1 MAISN
6 NPNGT
11 NSVAANFLPNFYKTD
26 SNKKFLQATV
36 DQIVQPGAVK
46 KINGF
51 IGRKTAKAAVGDD
64 VYIEAPT
71 DQRQDYQLEPSFTVK
86 DALGNP
92 TFFKDYQDYINQIN
106 VFGGNTTNHA
116 RLNAQEF
123 YSWDP
128 HIDWD
133 KFVNFQSYYWLPYGP
148 DTITIFG
155 QQKAITS
162 TYTVEL
168 QTEGSDYQYLFT
180 PNGLTPNPVLT
191 LYRGQTYVF
200 DITSPGNP
208 FSIKVNRNIGKFDRY
223 TSGVTG
229 AGVVDGRITFEI
241 PLNAPSTLYYQSETD
256 RNLGG
261 VIKILDI
268 TEDTYIDVA
277 ADLLGKKSYT
287 LSNGTRL
294 SNGMKVSF
302 GGNVTPAEYE
312 TGEYYVE
319 GVGSAIKLINKNI
332 LEIVTTYT
340 ATEAVYF
347 DSIPFDSQ
355 PFGDSSNFASTKDY
369 ITINRASR
377 DHNPWSRYN
386 RWFHKDTIES
396 VAAYLGNTI
405 TLDQASRAVRPIIE
419 FNADLKLF
427 NFGTLAVSDVDV
439 IDTFTKDA
447 FSTIEG
453 SRGYNVDGVPLAQGQ
468 LVLFT
473 ADTDRLV
480 KNNIYRVTFTNILGY
495 RQIHLEPVTQPAL
508 NNVVLIRQGK
518 KNQGQMY
525 WYNGTTW
532 KLSQQKTNTN
542 QAPLFDI
549 VDNNKISY
557 GDTATYPGTNFIGT
571 SIFSYKIA
579 STGVVDT
586 SLGFRL
592 TYKNINNIGDI
603 VFNFT
608 LATDSFQYKLST
620 TTALKTVLIKTGYL
634 ISQDYAGNPVYQNG
648 WQRSVVSTAQAGVRV
663 YKNSNL
669 VNNFP
674 IDIFDNVNDLSDLLV
689 KVYVNGIRLDSSY
702 WAVVNTPVYKQ
713 IKLTTAINLSDIL
726 TIKVYANQPI
736 NDRGYY
742 EIPINLQNNPM
753 NDEIGDFTLGE
764 VSDHVGSIID
774 NIPEWLEVSEES
786 SATRTIG
793 DQTFD
798 PDHENIRDLGNITP
812 YGTKFVQHSGPA
824 SLSIYHTT
832 SEINNIVRAI
842 EKNREDYSNFKKN
855 FINIATQL
863 GIDSN
868 PVNQVDMILNR
879 INKDKPKTFPYYFS
893 DMVPYGSF
901 VQTVLTVVDHR
912 IKSYPLTNVFS
923 LGKLS
928 NQAVGVYLN
937 GFDTGTQLLY
947 GRDYTFD
954 QQGFVVLTDT
964 VPLQN
969 NNTITIRE
977 YDDTDG
983 SFVPETPSKLGIW
996 PKYEPSI
1003 YLDTSLVTPV
1013 RMIQGHDGSQV
1024 AAYNDYRDAI
1034 ILELEKRIYNNIKV
1048 EYNTSIYDIAD
1059 TIPSYNRTNAYSIN
1073 EFNNVLAPSFYKWAT
1088 LVDKDFTKPLK
1099 YDLNNSFTYNYA
1111 GHSAPNGSTVPGY
1124 WRGVYRWLLDTDRP
1138 HICPWEMLG
1147 FTEQPS
1153 WWIEVYGPAPYSRD
1167 NRVMWQDIADGVVR
1181 APGAPAITLTKYVK
1195 TFLMNHIPVD
1205 ETGNLLSP
1213 LASGLARGTVTQ
1225 QTANDFVFG
1234 DVGPVE
1240 AAWRRS
1246 SHFPFSTIL
1255 ASMILTPANTFG
1267 VLLDRSRIIRNLAGQ
1282 LVYSD
1287 TNLRIKP
1294 SNIKLPNITSSSNRI
1309 QTAGVINYLT
1319 NYILSDNLKSYTDY
1333 QYDLTNLAP
1342 QISYRVGG
1350 FTSKQKFNLLLDSK
1364 TYASSNVVFI
1374 PQDDYNIILNSSS
1387 PVKKIVYSGVIITK
1401 VVSGYE
1407 VKGYSQTQPFFK
1419 YYQYTQSGVTLNVGG
1434 ISEKFN
1440 TWTELRE
1447 YAVGTIVKL
1456 AQQYYRVLV
1465 NHTTTTTF
1473 EPKYYQALSKL
1484 PIIGGRDATFRKLW
1498 DRTNNLIAP
1507 YGTTFTSVQE
1517 VVDFLLGYGEYLKDQ
1532 GFVFD
1537 EFNKNLGAVTNWETS
1552 AKEFMFWTT
1561 QNWSSGADKWTDW
1574 RPNVVIP
1581 FNSIIK
1587 YNGDYYRSVRNV
1599 EASSSFDATSFIKL
1613 DNLST
1618 IGSGVISLSP
1628 SADKITFNTTLAVV
1642 DDIGNPFNGYEIFKV
1657 DGTPLEKSYINSFRS
1672 DNAVSYSSTTNDGI
1686 YGASFYLVQK
1696 EQVLLLNNSTMFN
1709 DTIYSP
1715 ASGYRQER
1723 ITVAGY
1729 VSVGWTGGFDAP
1741 GFIFDEAVITE
1752 WQPWKDYNIG
1762 ELVKFGQFYL
1772 QASPVGNFVPG
1783 AELLDQTQWLK
1794 LANKPS
1800 PKLIPNWT
1808 YKAAQFTDFYSL
1820 DSDNFDATQQQ
1831 MAQHLIGYQKRSYLD
1846 NIIKDDVS
1854 EFKFYQGMIREKGTQ
1869 NSLNKLF
1876 DVLSADGKESL
1887 TFKEEWAIRLGQYGA
1902 SGAFENIEFIL
1913 DEGQFKINPQGF
1925 YLVSQPDPNAL
1936 DYIIRQ
1942 TSNNVYLKPLGYTS
1956 TPWPVLTNYQPY
1968 LRSAGYVR
1976 ASEVFVSL
1984 KTISDIVNY
1993 DVTNF
1998 NNGSYVS
2005 CAFEGTSWNVYRFT
2019 DIDFKVTDITYD
2031 SNVLTITLVDFVGL
2045 PVGTWIGI
2053 SQTTNINGFYKITSV
2068 TLNSFTVSATP
2079 ANWETFAEQS
2089 TVIIYA
2095 LLSQRTASIDNI
2107 DDIIPRKLATG
2118 EILWTDNSGDGTW
2131 ATWTYDPVYSQVRF
2145 FNSTPA
2151 TGLNYGRS
2159 VAINAAGN
2167 ILGASTANGE
2177 IVTWDKASVNTPWIQ
2192 RQLLTKPLVTNQMTL
2207 PSQYATVM
2215 AFSNDGTWLATSSPT
2230 VGYAHTRYRSTYDLN
2245 TSNYIT
2251 GDIVSTV
2258 EDTTLYQNYINDLE
2272 ILKIYFQGANYTGPG
2287 YPASA
2292 YSYDILVSQSQG
2304 GASIPSGWI
2313 PAAKAL
2319 QDSYKSWQAELTN
2332 IYFYKALRTVPTN
2345 TAPPIGQ
2352 TSNLYWASVPYIP
2365 VDESGTA
2372 SGLPAQGVVHLYKK
2386 DSDNIYT
2393 LVDSFVSPNPQPNE
2407 LFGSSIRFFS
2417 GVPFGSTNSNFTD
2430 QIIVGA
2436 PGSNS
2441 VYKFAYGSVG
2451 EATSAFN
2458 PVGTVG
2464 GIIAV
2469 TSTVGILP
2477 GMTVTGTGFTG
2488 GQTVTTVLSSTK
2500 LELTGSP
2507 NSTPSGILTFSITG
2521 WFFNSVNYADYY
2533 AQQLAFNFGAN
2544 IVVSGDAKSAYAI
2557 TSAGGVVGKITIITS
2572 TGYQVL
2578 SGTKSTFGTSIALS
2592 NDGTYLVVSD
2602 PLASGTSVNQGAVY
2616 VYKRT
2621 NSSYTLYQTIVNH
2634 SPENSGFFG
2643 SKVAFMSDRTL
2654 VVYSSSGDTLNE
2666 MTFDQTETTFDKKS
2680 TTFITRQIDSG
2691 KVDIYDNYS
2700 SKWVFSETLTT
2711 TNTLNDGYGT
2721 GFAVGLNHIIVG
2733 APTTIDQTLS
2743 SGAVYDYYK
2752 LPNKYTWT
2760 KTHTEIV
2767 KPDVTKIKKAF
2778 LYNRTTGELVKH
2790 LDVIDPLQGKIAGPA
2805 AEEITF
2811 SSFYDPAEYT
2821 IGDDTVIVNA
2831 DNSWTT
2837 KQVGKLWWDLR
2848 TTKFIDPYDGEV
2860 VYRTS
2865 NWNTL
2870 ATGATVDVYEWVSSV
2885 YKPADWDNLAD
2896 TEAGLAKNISGLSLY
2911 GNTAYSISQTYDTTS
2926 QSYRSIYYFWV
2937 KNKTIVPNVTGRY
2950 ISAAEV
2956 ASLIANPRGQGYEY
2970 LSLTGINSFNLTNV
2984 KSMLTSDSIVLS
2996 IEYWTT
3002 DKTDRNVHSHWKII
3016 SDEKTTVIPTT
3027 IEQKWFDSLCGRD
3040 SNGLPVPD
3048 LKQPIKLR
3056 YGIENR
3062 PRQSMFVNRFE
3073 ALKQFIEQVN
3083 ITLAKNQIVQSKNL
3097 TNLEKYDAYPDYV
3110 TLVDGTK
3117 ILPSGLYDTAID
3129 TDAELPYVGVG
3140 AFKRPNLTP
3149 IIVDG
3154 RITGITI
3161 NSAGIGYLYPPF
3173 ISIVGSGTGAVI
3185 RATINT
3191 LGQITGATISSAGEG
3206 YDTNTV
3212 AVVRDYSVLVYSDS
3226 QSNSMWAIYS
3236 YDPTGKV
3243 WSRIK
3248 SKTYDVRDYWEY
3260 TDWYATGY
3268 NQFSAADYG
3277 VDTFD
3282 QLNYVNPSIG
3292 QLVLVRTSST
3302 NGWQLLYRYAVS
3314 ASIDWTQSYRVV
3326 GVQKGTI
3333 QFKSSFYQF
3342 FDTSIGYDDS
3352 TFDGAVFDGEAVN
3365 ELRFVLI
3372 ALKNDILT
3380 DDLKQ
3385 QYIDLFFTSV
3395 RYALSE
3401 QVYIDWIFKTSFV
3414 KAQHNLGELRQPVTY
3429 QIDNLSNFQEYVSEV
3444 KPYRT
3449 KVREY
3454 ISAYSKI
3461 DDSRTMVSDFDL
3473 PTVYDNNK
3481 IVNVNTWITNGK
3493 IQADNAAIQTYPWK
3507 NWLDN
3512 VGFIVTEL
3520 RLVNGGDGYITEP
3533 VVKITSDSGS
3543 GATARAFFANGKV
3556 NRIVLLTNGSKY
3568 LSAPT
3573 VTLNGG
3579 LSATGTA
3586 ARVVAVIGNSVE
3598 ANMPH
3603 GVVRSSLVK
3612 IKFDRL
3618 TQSYY
3623 ITQLQQTETF
3633 AGSGSKLQFNLT
3645 WAPDIK
3651 IGNSTVTIT
3660 SPGQTS
3666 EILVLR
3672 DLYTLAVKKSTKKGY
3687 TSYSGTITFATAPA
3701 NLSTIKVT
3709 YIKDWDLL
3717 NAADRTQFYYDP
3729 ITGQIGNDLSQLMSG
3744 VDYGGVTING
3754 LGFDVAAGWGALP
3767 YYTDK
3772 WDTFDATYS
3781 DYIVTVAAGV
3791 QSFTLPYTPS
3801 ASTILNVYHVR
3812 TNTLTYTSNGLD
3824 VKYSYT
3830 VSNRTP
3836 TITASTTQTALAP
3849 VTLSGTAGTRLLRVN
3864 STTNISVGDTVTC
3877 SAIAAFSLNTTVTSI
3892 NSGTNT
3898 VTLSQILYLN
3908 VPTSS
3913 SIIFTRTLV
3922 QPTDFSIFSNGNVT
3936 LAIPLLN
3943 GIQLNIITESEPM
3956 RLDDPN
3962 YGTVNQINTNAI
3974 MSSITASGSTA
3985 TFTIPNTFTVL
3996 AGDKFIWRQSTSDGS
4011 IKPQDTDYDTAL
4023 TGGNLAYSTA
4033 TGLSA
4038 DDILVDGDGL
4048 VTPTTSPAPE
4058 EVVPGQVVDAVAIK
4072 VFDQPIVGSANIK
4085 VDNYLANGSNNSF
4098 AITQTP
4104 SSPRAVVVKVGST
4117 IKQYTTDYTVD
4128 YKNKQ
4133 VNFTSAPAA
4142 NSTVSIFSLGFS
4154 GDNILDI
4161 DYFIANGATL
4171 EFITKAPWLDS
4182 VTSLIYLNGVAISP
4196 KLFKTDNTYVSANRI
4211 GIQFS
4216 IPPAVGSVINYIIV
4230 SGNQQTFAITKTELV
4245 PTNGSST
4252 YALQYPIGDALPLE
4266 TNIIVRVNQSILTG
4280 PNNSYFTIANSKLDY
4295 TIDPTV
4301 FLPYSVAIGDI
4312 RILANGKLL
4321 TIGSDYIIN
4330 LSGITV
4336 SINQTVYD
4344 KYLGKQ
4350 LIVSIVSDQQYTYN
4364 PVAGTITFKEVYD
4377 NTNVV
4382 EVISSY
4388 KHDVLD
4394 IQRTD
4399 INVSSSLALTPDTVT
4414 YFYYKSITGGIL
4426 SLDRSIIND
4435 SYVWVVKNG
4444 TLLTPAIDYKLNDDR
4459 VSITLAS
4466 NNSLSDKITLITY
4479 GSNVLT
4485 NGIAY
4490 MQFKD
4495 MLNRV
4500 HFKRLNRNKETYL
4513 VTALRYNDATI
4524 TVADASSF
4532 DLPNTANNKPGIIEI
4547 RGERIEFF
4555 AINGNVL
4562 SKLRRGTLG
4571 TGTPTVHNT
4580 GSWVQEIGASETIPY
4595 VENTVTEQII
4605 SDGTNTVNL
4614 NIITPTKASTTWS
4627 YSTGYVSS
4635 IPAGY
4640 GQSND
4645 IDVFVGGYDTSS
4657 VWAPKTLYAVGI
4669 IVTIGSYTYQCKTA
4683 HTSSAVF
4690 TTDTAKWTFFIGNI
4704 RLKKK
4709 PYMVHNINQ
4718 APDSPEGDIQLDA
4731 DFAVNGS
4738 LKQVRLTNRLAIGTQ
4753 VTVVKRQGIAWDST
4767 VNILNDST
4775 DVAKFLKSVPGTWYK
4790 DFKQ

>member
-1 MAISN
+1 MAVSN

-11 NSVAANFLPNFYKTD
+11 NSVAVNFLPNFYKTEA
-26 SNKKFLQATV
+26 NKKFLQATV

-51 IGRKTAKAAVGDD
+51 IGRKTAKAAVGND
-64 VYIEAPT
+64 VYIDAPT
-71 DQRQDYQLEPSFTVK
+71 AQRQNYQLEPSFTVK
-86 DALGNP
+86 DTLGNP

-106 VFGGNTTNHA
+106 VFGGNTANHA
-116 RLNAQEF
+116 RLNEQEF

-133 KFVNFQSYYWLPYGP
+133 KFVNFQNYYWLPYGP
-148 DTITIFG
+148 DTIKIFG

-162 TYTVEL
+162 TYTVQL

-200 DITSPGNP
+200 EITSPGNP

-223 TSGVTG
+223 TDGVTG
-229 AGVVDGRITFEI
+229 GGVVDGKITFEI
-241 PLNAPSTLYYQSETD
+241 PSNAPSILYYQSETD

-268 TEDTYIDVA
+268 KEDTYIDVES
-277 ADLLGKKSYT
+277 DLLGKKTYT
-287 LSNGTRL
+287 LTNGIPL

-302 GGNVTPAEYE
+302 GGNVSPAKYA

-319 GVGSAIKLINKNI
+319 GVGSSIKLINKNI
-332 LEIVTTYT
+332 LEVVTTYT
-340 ATEAVYF
+340 VTEAVYF

-355 PFGDSSNFASTKDY
+355 PFSDSSNFASTKDY
-369 ITINRASR
+369 LTINRASR

-386 RWFHKDTIES
+386 RWFHKDMIES
-396 VAAYLGNTI
+396 VAAYLGQTI
-405 TLDQASRAVRPIIE
+405 TLDQAARAVRPIIE

-427 NFGTLAVSDVDV
+427 NFGTHAVDDVDV
-439 IDTFTKDA
+439 IDTFTKDV

-453 SRGYNVDGVPLAQGQ
+453 SRGYNIDGVSLVDGQ
-468 LVLFT
+468 LILFT

-495 RQIHLEPVTQPAL
+495 RQIHLELVTQPTL
-508 NNVVLIRQGK
+508 NNAVLVKQGK

-525 WYNGTTW
+525 WYNGATW
-532 KLSQQKTNTN
+532 KLSQQKTTTN

-549 VDNNKISY
+549 VDKNKISY
-557 GDTATYPGTNFIGT
+557 GDTDTYPGTNFIGT
-571 SIFSYKIA
+571 SIFGYKTASIGIA
-579 STGVVDT
+579 DPN
-586 SLGFRL
+586 LGFKL

-608 LATDSFQYKLST
+608 LATDTFQYKLST
-620 TTALKTVLIKTGYL
+620 TTALKTVLIKVGYL
-634 ISQDYAGNPVYQNG
+634 ITQDYAGNLVYQNG
-648 WQRSVVSTAQAGVRV
+648 WQKSLVAIAQAGVRI

-674 IDIFDNVNDLSDLLV
+674 IDIFDDIDNLSDLV
-689 KVYVNGIRLDSSY
+689 VRVYVNGIRLDSGKWSL
-702 WAVVNTPVYKQ
+702 VNKPVFKQ
-713 IKLTTAINLSDIL
+713 VKLTTDIAITDIL
-726 TIKVYANQPI
+726 TIKTFARQPI
-736 NDRGYY
+736 NSNGYY
-742 EIPINLQNNPM
+742 EIPVNLHNNPM

-764 VSDHVGSIID
+764 VIDHVGSI
-774 NIPEWLEVSEES
+774 V
-786 SATRTIG
+786 
-793 DQTFD
+793 
-798 PDHENIRDLGNITP
+798 ENLTVFSGIYPGASNLRDLGNITP

-855 FINIATQL
+855 FVSIATQL
-863 GIDSN
+863 GVDSN
-868 PVNQVDMILNR
+868 PVDQVDMILNR
-879 INKDKPKTFPYYFS
+879 INKDKPTTFPYYFS

-901 VQTVLTVVDHR
+901 VETVLTVVDYR
-912 IKSYPLTNVFS
+912 IKTYPLTTVFS
-923 LGKLS
+923 LDTLS

-937 GFDTGTQLLY
+937 GFATGLQLLY
-947 GRDYTFD
+947 GKDYTFN
-954 QQGFVVLTDT
+954 QQGFIVLTDL
-964 VPLQN
+964 VPLKN
-969 NNTITIRE
+969 NDTITIRE
-977 YDDTDG
+977 YDNTDG
-983 SFVPETPSKLGIW
+983 SFVPETPTKLGIW
-996 PKYEPSI
+996 PKYEPKI
-1003 YLDTSLVTPV
+1003 YLDTSFVTPTM
-1013 RMIQGHDGSQV
+1013 MIQGHDGSQV

-1034 ILELEKRIYNNIKV
+1034 LLELEKRIYNNIKV
-1048 EYNTSIYDIAD
+1048 KYDTSIYDIAD
-1059 TIPSYNRTNAYSIN
+1059 IIPSYNRTNAYGIN

-1088 LVDKDFTKPLK
+1088 LVDKDFTKPLN

-1111 GHSAPNGSTVPGY
+1111 GHSAPNGTTVPGY
-1124 WRGVYRWLLDTDRP
+1124 WRGIYRWLLDTDRP

-1147 FTEQPS
+1147 FTEQPT
-1153 WWIEVYGPAPYSRD
+1153 WWTSVYGPAPYSRD
-1167 NRVMWQDIADGVVR
+1167 NQVMWKDIADGMVR
-1181 APGAPAITLTKYVK
+1181 QPGVPVITLTKYVK
-1195 TFLMNHIPVD
+1195 PFLTDHIPVD
-1205 ETGNLLSP
+1205 DTGKLLSP
-1213 LASGLARGTVTQ
+1213 LISGLARGTVTQ
-1225 QTANDFVFG
+1225 QTNSDFVFG

-1240 AAWRRS
+1240 SAWRKS
-1246 SHFPFSTIL
+1246 SHYPFSIIL
-1255 ASMILTPANTFG
+1255 TSMLLTPAKTFG
-1267 VLLDRSRIIRNLAGQ
+1267 LLLDRSRIVRNLAGQ

-1294 SNIKLPNITSSSNRI
+1294 SAIVLPNVTASENRI
-1309 QTAGVINYLT
+1309 QTAGIINYLI
-1319 NYILSDNLKSYTDY
+1319 NYILSDNLKSYTAY

-1350 FTSKQKFNLLLDSK
+1350 FTSKQKFNLLLDSR
-1364 TYASSNVVFI
+1364 TYASENVVFI

-1387 PVKKIVYSGVIITK
+1387 PVKKIVYSGVIVTK
-1401 VVSGYE
+1401 VESGYE
-1407 VKGYSQTQPFFK
+1407 IKGYSQTQPFFK
-1419 YYQYTQSGVTLNVGG
+1419 YYQYTQSGVTINVGG

-1440 TWTELRE
+1440 TWTALHD

-1465 NHTTTTTF
+1465 NHTTTTVF
-1473 EPKYYQALSKL
+1473 ESKYYQSLSSL
-1484 PIIGGRDATFRKLW
+1484 PITGGRDATFRKLW
-1498 DRTNNLIAP
+1498 DRTKELVAP

-1537 EFNKNLGAVTNWETS
+1537 EFNKNLGTVTNWETS

-1561 QNWSSGADKWTDW
+1561 QNWSSGTDKWTDW
-1574 RPNVVIP
+1574 RPNVAVP
-1581 FNSIIK
+1581 FNLIVK

-1599 EASSSFDATSFIKL
+1599 EASSTFDLTNFIKL

-1618 IGSGVISLSP
+1618 VGSGVISLSP

-1672 DNAVSYSSTTNDGI
+1672 DNAVSYSSITNDGI
-1686 YGASFYLVQK
+1686 YGASFYLIQK
-1696 EQVLLLNNSTMFN
+1696 EQVVLLNNSTMFN

-1741 GFIFDEAVITE
+1741 GFVFDEAVITE

-1762 ELVKFGQFYL
+1762 EVVKYGQFYL
-1772 QASPVGNFVPG
+1772 QADPIGNFVPG
-1783 AELLDQTQWLK
+1783 VEMLDQTQWLK
-1794 LANKPS
+1794 LTSKPS
-1800 PKLIPNWT
+1800 SKLIPNWT

-1831 MAQHLIGYQKRSYLD
+1831 VAQHLIGYQKRSYLD

-1869 NSLNKLF
+1869 NVLNKLF

-1902 SGAFENIEFIL
+1902 NGAFENIEFVL
-1913 DEGQFKINPQGF
+1913 DEAQFKINPQGF
-1925 YLVSQPDPNAL
+1925 YLVSQPDPTAL

-1942 TSNNVYLKPLGYTS
+1942 TPNNVYLKPLGYNS
-1956 TPWPVLTNYQPY
+1956 APWPVLANYQPY

-1993 DVTNF
+1993 DVTYF

-2005 CAFEGTSWNVYRFT
+2005 CAFEDTSWNVYRFT
-2019 DIDFKVTDITYD
+2019 DINFKVTDITYD
-2031 SNVLTITLVDFVGL
+2031 NNILTITLRDIVTL
-2045 PVGTWIGI
+2045 KVGTWIGI

-2068 TLNSFTVSATP
+2068 TLNSFTVSASPTKW
-2079 ANWETFAEQS
+2079 ATFTEQS
-2089 TVIIYA
+2089 KVIIYA

-2107 DDIIPRKLATG
+2107 DDIIPRKLSAG
-2118 EILWTDNSGDGTW
+2118 ERLWTDDSGDGTW
-2131 ATWTYDPVYSQVRF
+2131 ATWTYDPVFTQAKF

-2151 TGLNYGRS
+2151 TGLNYGRA
-2159 VAINAAGN
+2159 VAINATGN
-2167 ILGASTANGE
+2167 IIGVSTANGD
-2177 IVTWDKASVNTPWIQ
+2177 IVTWDKASVKTPWIQ
-2192 RQLLTKPLVTNQMTL
+2192 RQLVTKPYITNQITL
-2207 PSQYATVM
+2207 ANLYATVM
-2215 AFSNDGTWLATSSPT
+2215 AFSNDGLWLATGSPG
-2230 VGYAHTRYRSTYDLN
+2230 VGYAYTKYKGVYDRSTDY
-2245 TSNYIT
+2245 SI
-2251 GDIVSTV
+2251 GDIVA
-2258 EDTTLYQNYINDLE
+2258 TTYLTTE
-2272 ILKIYFQGANYTGPG
+2272 ETTFQDSVVQLTDAFTLNSNVAG
-2287 YPASA
+2287 YPWGITLPLGQNTYSQLNQLSPVTRALISNIVYLTLVAKIVQDNYSA
-2292 YSYDILVSQSQG
+2292 WQLVR
-2304 GASIPSGWI
+2304 AN
-2313 PAAKAL
+2313 A
-2319 QDSYKSWQAELTN
+2319 
-2332 IYFYKALRTVPTN
+2332 YFYRALSN
-2345 TAPPIGQ
+2345 TQNHAPASGQ
-2352 TSNLYWASVPYIP
+2352 QSNTYWESVPYIP
-2365 VDESGTA
+2365 VDDAGSN
-2372 SGLPAQGVVHLYKK
+2372 SGLLAQGVVHLYKK

-2393 LVDSFVSPNPQPNE
+2393 LIDSFVSPNPTANE
-2407 LFGSSIRFFS
+2407 LFGSSIRFFT
-2417 GVPFGSTNSNFTD
+2417 STVTGFTD
-2430 QIIVGA
+2430 QLIVGS
-2436 PGSNS
+2436 PGSS
-2441 VYKFAYGSVG
+2441 KVYNFAFGSVK
-2451 EATSAFN
+2451 EASTAFN
-2458 PVGTVG
+2458 PVGTTG

-2469 TSTVGILP
+2469 TSTAGILP
-2477 GMTVTGTGFTG
+2477 GMTVNGTGFTS
-2488 GQTVTTVLSSTK
+2488 GQTVAAVINSKTLQLS
-2500 LELTGSP
+2500 GSP
-2507 NSTPSGILTFSITG
+2507 DSTPTGILTFSIAG
-2521 WFFNSVNYADYY
+2521 WFFTDYKKSTTY
-2533 AQQLAFNFGAN
+2533 SIPAGRNFGAN
-2544 IVVSGDAKSAYAI
+2544 TVVSGDHKSAFAFSAVNGTTAGI
-2557 TSAGGVVGKITIITS
+2557 VAVQRTSASQTITG
-2572 TGYQVL
+2572 TGIA
-2578 SGTKSTFGTSIALS
+2578 FGTSIALS
-2592 NDGTYLVVSD
+2592 NDGTYLVISD
-2602 PLASGTSVNQGAVY
+2602 PLATGTSVNQGSVY
-2616 VYKRT
+2616 IYKVVGGT
-2621 NSSYTLYQTIVNH
+2621 YTLYQTIVNH
-2634 SPENSGFFG
+2634 NPENSGFFG
-2643 SKVAFMSDRTL
+2643 SKVAFMTDDTL
-2654 VVYSSSGDTLNE
+2654 VVYSSSGDTVNE
-2666 MTFDQTETTFDKKS
+2666 MTFDESQTTFDKKS
-2680 TTFITRQIDSG
+2680 TTFITRHIDSG

-2700 SKWVFSETLTT
+2700 TKWVFSESLST

-2733 APTTIDQTLS
+2733 APTTLDQTLS

-2752 LPNKYTWT
+2752 IPGKFTWT
-2760 KTHTEIV
+2760 KTHTEII
-2767 KPDVTKIKKAF
+2767 KPDVSKIKRAF
-2778 LYNRTTGELVKH
+2778 LYNRTTGELIKH

-2821 IGDDTVIVNA
+2821 IGDDTVTINA
-2831 DNSWTT
+2831 DKPWTT
-2837 KQVGKLWWDLR
+2837 KHVGKLWWDLR
-2848 TTKFIDPYDGEV
+2848 TTKFIDPYDGDI

-2870 ATGATVDVYEWVSSV
+2870 ATGATVDIYEWVSSV

-2896 TEAGLAKNISGLSLY
+2896 TEAGLAKNISGKSLY
-2911 GNTAYSISQTYDTTS
+2911 SNTSYSISQTYDTVS
-2926 QSYRSIYYFWV
+2926 QTYRTVYYFWV
-2937 KNKTIVPNVTGRY
+2937 KNKTIVPNVSGRY
-2950 ISAAEV
+2950 ISASEV
-2956 ASLIANPRGQGYEY
+2956 ASLISNPRGQGYEY
-2970 LSLTGINSFNLTNV
+2970 LSLTGTNSFNLTNV
-2984 KSMLTSDSIVLS
+2984 KSMLSSDSVVLS
-2996 IEYWTT
+2996 VEYWTT

-3016 SDEKTTVIPTT
+3016 SDEETTVIPTT

-3040 SNGLPVPD
+3040 SNGLTVPD

-3083 ITLAKNQIVQSKNL
+3083 ITLAQNQIVQSKNL
-3097 TNLEKYDAYPDYV
+3097 TNLEKYDSYPDYV

-3117 ILPSGLYDTAID
+3117 ILPSGLYDTTID
-3129 TDAELPYVGVG
+3129 TDAELSYVGVG
-3140 AFKRPNLTP
+3140 AFKRPDLTP

-3154 RITGITI
+3154 KITGITI
-3161 NSAGIGYLYPPF
+3161 NSAGLGYLYPPF
-3173 ISIVGSGTGAVI
+3173 IDIVGTGRGAVI

-3191 LGQITGATISSAGEG
+3191 LGQITGATVSSAGEG

-3212 AVVRDYSVLVYSDS
+3212 AIVRDYSVLVYSDS
-3226 QSNSMWAIYS
+3226 QSNSNWAIYS
-3236 YDPTGKV
+3236 YDPLGKI
-3243 WSRIK
+3243 WSRVK
-3248 SKTYDVRDYWEY
+3248 SKTYDVREYWEY

-3282 QLNYVNPSIG
+3282 QLNYINPLIG
-3292 QLVLVRTSST
+3292 KLVLVRTSST

-3314 ASIDWTQSYRVV
+3314 SSIDWTQSYQVV

-3342 FDTSIGYDDS
+3342 SDTSIGYDDS

-3365 ELRFVLI
+3365 ELRIVLT
-3372 ALKNDILT
+3372 ALKTDILI
-3380 DDLKQ
+3380 DELKQ
-3385 QYIDLFFTSV
+3385 KYIDLFFTSV

-3401 QVYIDWIFKTSFV
+3401 QVYIDWIFKTSLV
-3414 KAQHNLGELRQPVTY
+3414 KAQHNVGELSQPVNY
-3429 QIDNLSNFQEYVSEV
+3429 QIDNLSNFQEYVNEV

-3449 KVREY
+3449 KIREY
-3454 ISAYSKI
+3454 VSAYSKI
-3461 DDSRTMVSDFDL
+3461 DNSRTMVSDFDL
-3473 PTVYDNNK
+3473 PVVYDNNK

-3520 RLVNGGDGYITEP
+3520 RLVSGGDGYVKEP
-3533 VVKITSDSGS
+3533 VVTITSDSGS
-3543 GATARAFFANGKV
+3543 GATARAFFANGKI

-3573 VTLNGG
+3573 VTITGG

-3586 ARVVAVIGNSVE
+3586 ARAVAVIGNSVE
-3598 ANMPH
+3598 ADMPH
-3603 GVVRSSLVK
+3603 GVVRSSLIK

-3633 AGSGSKLQFNLT
+3633 VGSGSKLQFNLT

-3660 SPGQTS
+3660 APGQTS

-3672 DLYTLAVKKSTKKGY
+3672 DLYTLAVKKSTTKGY
-3687 TSYSGTITFATAPA
+3687 TTYSGTITFATAPA
-3701 NLSTIKVT
+3701 NLAVIKVT

-3729 ITGQIGNDLSQLMSG
+3729 QTGQIGNDLSQLMSG
-3744 VDYGGVTING
+3744 IDYGGVTING

-3791 QSFTLPYTPS
+3791 HSFTLPYTPS
-3801 ASTILNVYHVR
+3801 ASTILNVYYVR
-3812 TNTLTYTSNGLD
+3812 TNTLSYTSNGID
-3824 VKYSYT
+3824 TKYSYT
-3830 VSNRTP
+3830 PSNRTP
-3836 TITASTTQTALAP
+3836 VVTASTAQNSLAP
-3849 VTLSGTAGTRLLRVN
+3849 ITLSGTAGTRLLRVN
-3864 STTNISVGDTVTC
+3864 STTKVRLGDTVTC
-3877 SAIAAFSLNTTVTSI
+3877 STVAAFSLNTTVTAI

-3898 VTLSQILYLN
+3898 VTLSQILYLD
-3908 VPTSS
+3908 VPINS
-3913 SIIFTRTLV
+3913 SIVFTRTLS
-3922 QPTDFSIFSNGNVT
+3922 QPTNFSIFSNGNIT
-3936 LAIPLLN
+3936 LATPLVS
-3943 GIQLNIITESEPM
+3943 GTQLNVITESEPI

-3962 YGTVNQINTNAI
+3962 FGTVNQTNTNAI
-3974 MSSITASGSTA
+3974 MASITASGSTA
-3985 TFTIPNTFTVL
+3985 TFAIPNTFTVL
-3996 AGDKFIWRQSTSDGS
+3996 AGDRFIWRQSTSDGS

-4023 TGGNLAYSTA
+4023 SGGNLAYSTA

-4048 VTPTTSPAPE
+4048 VTPTSSPAPE

-4072 VFDQPIVGSANIK
+4072 VFDQPITGSANIK
-4085 VDNYLANGSNNSF
+4085 VDNYVADGVNSSF
-4098 AITQTP
+4098 VITQTP
-4104 SSPRAVVVKVGST
+4104 SSPRAVVVKIGST

-4161 DYFIANGATL
+4161 DYFVADGSTL

-4182 VTSLIYLNGVAISP
+4182 VTSLVYLNGLAISP
-4196 KLFKTDNTYVSANRI
+4196 KLFKTDSTYVSANRI
-4211 GIQFS
+4211 GLQFS
-4216 IPPAVGSVINYIIV
+4216 TPPAVGSVINYIIV

-4245 PTNGSST
+4245 PTNGSNT
-4252 YALQYPIGDALPLE
+4252 YALQYPIGDRLPLE
-4266 TNIIVRVNQSILTG
+4266 TNFIVRVNQTILTG
-4280 PNNSYFTIANSKLDY
+4280 PNNSYFTIANNNLDY
-4295 TIDPTV
+4295 TIDPTR
-4301 FLPYSVAIGDI
+4301 FLPYSVSIGDI

-4321 TIGSDYIIN
+4321 TIGSDYTIN
-4330 LSGITV
+4330 LSGITI
-4336 SINQTVYD
+4336 SINQTVYN
-4344 KYLGKQ
+4344 KYVGKQ
-4350 LIVSIVSDQQYTYN
+4350 LIVSIVSDQEYAYN
-4364 PVAGTITFKEVYD
+4364 STAGTITFKQAYD

-4388 KHDVLD
+4388 KHDILD

-4426 SLDRSIIND
+4426 SLNRSIVND

-4466 NNSLSDKITLITY
+4466 GTVVTDKVTLITY

-4485 NGIAY
+4485 SGIAY

-4513 VTALRYNDATI
+4513 LNTLHYNDTSI

-4532 DLPNTANNKPGIIEI
+4532 DLPNPANNKPGIIEI

-4555 AINGNVL
+4555 AVNGNVL

-4571 TGTPTVHNT
+4571 TGTPTIHNA

-4595 VENTVTEQII
+4595 VENTITEQII

-4627 YSTGYVSS
+4627 YSAGYTSS
-4635 IPAGY
+4635 IPTGY

-4657 VWAPKTLYAVGI
+4657 IWTPNTSYAVGI

-4690 TTDTAKWTFFIGNI
+4690 TADTAKWTFFIGNI

-4709 PYMVHNINQ
+4709 PYKVHNVNQ

-4738 LKQVRLTNRLAIGTQ
+4738 SKQVRLTNKLAIGTQ
-4753 VTVVKRQGIAWDST
+4753 VTVVKRQGVAWDST

-4775 DVAKFLKSVPGTWYK
+4775 DVAKFLKAVPGTWYK

>member
-51 IGRKTAKAAVGDD
+51 IGRKTAKATVGDD

-71 DQRQDYQLEPSFTVK
+71 EQRQDYQLEPSFTVK

-106 VFGGNTTNHA
+106 VFGGNTANHA

-133 KFVNFQSYYWLPYGP
+133 KFVNFQNYYWLPYGP

-155 QQKAITS
+155 QQNSVTS
-162 TYTVEL
+162 TYTVQLET
-168 QTEGSDYQYLFT
+168 QGSDYQYLFT
-180 PNGLTPNPVLT
+180 PDGLTPNPVLT
-191 LYRGQTYVF
+191 LYRGQTYIF

-208 FSIKVNRNIGKFDRY
+208 FSIKINRNIGKFDRY
-223 TSGVTG
+223 TSGVVGNT
-229 AGVVDGRITFEI
+229 GVVDGKITFEV
-241 PLNAPSTLYYQSETD
+241 PLNAPNILYYQSETD

-268 TEDTYIDVA
+268 TEDTYINVESDI
-277 ADLLGKKSYT
+277 LGKKTYT
-287 LSNGTRL
+287 LPNGTPL

-302 GGNVTPAEYE
+302 GGNVSPAEYD
-312 TGEYYVE
+312 TGEFYVE
-319 GVGSAIKLINKNI
+319 GVGSSIKLINKNI

-340 ATEAVYF
+340 VTEAVYF

-369 ITINRASR
+369 LTINRASR
-377 DHNPWSRYN
+377 DRNPWSRYN

-396 VAAYLGNTI
+396 TAAYLGNTI
-405 TLDQASRAVRPIIE
+405 TLDQKSRAVRPIIE
-419 FNADLKLF
+419 FSADLKLF

-453 SRGYNVDGVPLAQGQ
+453 SRGYNIDGVPLVQGQ
-468 LVLFT
+468 LILFT

-495 RQIHLEPVTQPAL
+495 RQIHLEPVTQPVL

-525 WYNGTTW
+525 WYTGTTW

-557 GDTATYPGTNFIGT
+557 GNTDTYPGTNFIGT
-571 SIFSYKIA
+571 SVFSYKIA
-579 STGVVDT
+579 STGLTDAN
-586 SLGFRL
+586 LGFNL

-608 LATDSFQYKLST
+608 LATDTFQYKLST
-620 TTALKTVLIKTGYL
+620 TTALNTLLIKTGYL
-634 ISQDYAGNPVYQNG
+634 TTQDYAGNPVYQNG
-648 WQRSVVSTAQAGVRV
+648 WQRSLVSTVQAGVRV

-674 IDIFDNVNDLSDLLV
+674 IDIFDNIDNLLDLTV
-689 KVYVNGIRLDSSY
+689 RVYVNGIRLDPSK
-702 WAVVNTPVYKQ
+702 WLLVDTPVFKQ
-713 IKLTTAINLSDIL
+713 IKLTTSIATSDVL
-726 TIKVYANQPI
+726 TIKTFARQPI
-736 NDRGYY
+736 NGNGYY

-764 VSDHVGSIID
+764 VIDHVSSIVD
-774 NIPEWLEVSEES
+774 NLTSFSGIYPGPGNL
-786 SATRTIG
+786 
-793 DQTFD
+793 
-798 PDHENIRDLGNITP
+798 RDLGNITP

-824 SLSIYHTT
+824 SLSIYHIT

-855 FINIATQL
+855 FINIATNL
-863 GIDSN
+863 GVDSN
-868 PVNQVDMILNR
+868 PVDQVDMILNR

-901 VQTVLTVVDHR
+901 VQTVLTVVDYR

-923 LGKLS
+923 LDKLS

-937 GFDTGTQLLY
+937 GFNTGTQLLY

-964 VPLQN
+964 VTLQN

-996 PKYEPSI
+996 PKYEPRI

-1013 RMIQGHDGSQV
+1013 MMIQGHDGSQV

-1034 ILELEKRIYNNIKV
+1034 LLELEKRIYNNIKV
-1048 EYNTSIYDIAD
+1048 AYNTSIYDIAD
-1059 TIPSYNRTNAYSIN
+1059 TIPSYNRTNAYNIS

-1088 LVDKDFTKPLK
+1088 LVDKDFTKPLN

-1111 GHSAPNGSTVPGY
+1111 GHSAPNGTTVPGY

-1147 FTEQPS
+1147 FTERPT
-1153 WWIEVYGPAPYSRD
+1153 WWIEVYGSAPYSRD

-1181 APGAPAITLTKYVK
+1181 APDVPAITLTKYVK

-1205 ETGNLLSP
+1205 ENGNLLSP

-1225 QTANDFVFG
+1225 RTANDFVFG

-1246 SHFPFSTIL
+1246 SHFPFSTVL

-1294 SNIKLPNITSSSNRI
+1294 SNIKLPNITSSNNRI

-1333 QYDLTNLAP
+1333 QYDLMNLAP

-1350 FTSKQKFNLLLDSK
+1350 FTSKQKFNLLLDSR

-1401 VVSGYE
+1401 VTAGYE

-1419 YYQYTQSGVTLNVGG
+1419 YYQYTQSGVTINVGG

-1440 TWTELRE
+1440 TWTVLSE
-1447 YAVGTIVKL
+1447 YAAGTIVKL

-1473 EPKYYQALSKL
+1473 EPKYYQAINKL
-1484 PIIGGRDATFRKLW
+1484 PIVGGREATFRKLW
-1498 DRTNNLIAP
+1498 DRTKDLIVP
-1507 YGTTFTSVQE
+1507 YGTTFANVQE

-1552 AKEFMFWTT
+1552 TKEFMFWTT

-1657 DGTPLEKSYINSFRS
+1657 DGTPLEKAYINSFRS

-1723 ITVAGY
+1723 ITIAGY
-1729 VSVGWTGGFDAP
+1729 VSVGWTGSFDAP

-1762 ELVKFGQFYL
+1762 EIVKFGQFYL
-1772 QASPVGNFVPG
+1772 QASPAGNFVPG
-1783 AELLDQTQWLK
+1783 AEILDQTQWLK
-1794 LANKPS
+1794 LTNKPS

-1831 MAQHLIGYQKRSYLD
+1831 VAQHLIGYQKRSYLN

-1876 DVLSADGKESL
+1876 DVLSADGQESL

-1902 SGAFENIEFIL
+1902 SGAFENIEFVL
-1913 DEGQFKINPQGF
+1913 DEAQFKINPQGF
-1925 YLVSQPDPNAL
+1925 YLVSQPNPNAL

-1942 TSNNVYLKPLGYTS
+1942 TPNNVYLKPLGYTS
-1956 TPWPVLTNYQPY
+1956 TPWPVLSNYQPY
-1968 LRSAGYVR
+1968 LRSAGFVR

-1993 DVTNF
+1993 DVTTF

-2005 CAFEGTSWNVYRFT
+2005 CAFEGNSWNVYRFT
-2019 DIDFKVTDITYD
+2019 DIDFEVTDITYD

-2068 TLNSFTVSATP
+2068 TLNSLTVSATP
-2079 ANWETFAEQS
+2079 ANWETFTEQS

-2095 LLSQRTASIDNI
+2095 LLSQRTTSIDNI
-2107 DDIIPRKLATG
+2107 DDIIPRKLTDG
-2118 EILWTDNSGDGTW
+2118 ERLWTDDSGDGTW
-2131 ATWTYDPVYSQVRF
+2131 ATWSYNPVYSQVRF

-2167 ILGASTANGE
+2167 ILGASTSNGD
-2177 IVTWDKASVNTPWIQ
+2177 IVTWDKASVTTPWIQ
-2192 RQLLTKPLVTNQMTL
+2192 RQLVTKPYVTNQITL
-2207 PSQYATVM
+2207 ANLYATVV
-2215 AFSNDGTWLATSSPT
+2215 AFSNDGVWLATGSPE
-2230 VGYAHTRYRSTYDLN
+2230 VGYAYTKHRGIY
-2245 TSNYIT
+2245 SNVTAYVT
-2251 GDIVSTV
+2251 GDIVSVAGTGSAV
-2258 EDTTLYQNYINDLE
+2258 YLYRALANTQNN
-2272 ILKIYFQGANYTGPG
+2272 APATGQR
-2287 YPASA
+2287 SNT
-2292 YSYDILVSQSQG
+2292 QWE
-2304 GASIPSGWI
+2304 SI
-2313 PAAKAL
+2313 
-2319 QDSYKSWQAELTN
+2319 
-2332 IYFYKALRTVPTN
+2332 
-2345 TAPPIGQ
+2345 
-2352 TSNLYWASVPYIP
+2352 PYIP
-2365 VDESGTA
+2365 IDDTGTT
-2372 SGLPAQGVVHLYKK
+2372 SGLVAQGVVHLYKK
-2386 DSDNIYT
+2386 DTDNIYS
-2393 LVDSFVSPNPQPNE
+2393 LVDSFVSPAPTASE
-2407 LFGSSIRFFS
+2407 FFGSSLRFFTS
-2417 GVPFGSTNSNFTD
+2417 TATGSID
-2430 QIIVGA
+2430 QLIVGA
-2436 PGSNS
+2436 SGSS
-2441 VYKFAYGSVG
+2441 RVYNFVLGTVN
-2451 EATSAFN
+2451 EASTAFN
-2458 PVGTVG
+2458 PVGTIG

-2469 TSTVGILP
+2469 TSTAGILP
-2477 GMTVTGTGFTG
+2477 GMIVSGTGFTG
-2488 GQTVTTVLSSTK
+2488 GQTVTTVISSTK

-2507 NSTPSGILTFSITG
+2507 NSTPSGVLTFSVAG
-2521 WFFNSVNYADYY
+2521 WFFKDYHLSTLY
-2533 AQQLAFNFGAN
+2533 NIPTGRNFGAN
-2544 IVVSGDAKSAYAI
+2544 VVVSGDHISAYALSAVDGINLGKVVVVYKNTPQTI
-2557 TSAGGVVGKITIITS
+2557 TGVGVA
-2572 TGYQVL
+2572 
-2578 SGTKSTFGTSIALS
+2578 FGTSVALS
-2592 NDGTYLVVSD
+2592 NDGTYLVISD
-2602 PLASGTSVNQGAVY
+2602 TLASGTSVNQGAVY
-2616 VYKRT
+2616 VYKRIS
-2621 NSSYTLYQTIVNH
+2621 NSYTLYQTIVNH
-2634 SPENSGFFG
+2634 NPENSGFFG
-2643 SKVAFMSDRTL
+2643 SKVAFMSDKTL
-2654 VVYSSSGDTLNE
+2654 VVYSSSGDTINE
-2666 MTFDQTETTFDKKS
+2666 MTFDQTQTTFDKKS

-2700 SKWVFSETLTT
+2700 TKWVFSESLPT

-2733 APTTIDQTLS
+2733 APTTIDQALS

-2752 LPNKYTWT
+2752 LPNKFTWT

-2805 AEEITF
+2805 AEELTF

-2821 IGDDTVIVNA
+2821 IGNDTVIVNA
-2831 DNSWTT
+2831 DNSWST

-2848 TTKFIDPYDGEV
+2848 TTKFIDPYDEEV

-2870 ATGATVDVYEWVSSV
+2870 ATGATVDIYEWVASV
-2885 YKPADWDNLAD
+2885 YKPADWDTLAD
-2896 TEAGLAKNISGLSLY
+2896 TEAGLANNISGMSLY
-2911 GNTAYSISQTYDTTS
+2911 GNTAYSVSQTYDTIS

-2937 KNKTIVPNVTGRY
+2937 KNKTLVPNIAGRY
-2950 ISAAEV
+2950 ISAADV

-2984 KSMLTSDSIVLS
+2984 KSKLTADSIVLS
-2996 IEYWTT
+2996 VEYWTT

-3016 SDEKTTVIPTT
+3016 SDEETTVIPTT

-3062 PRQSMFVNRFE
+3062 PRQGMFVNRFE

-3083 ITLAKNQIVQSKNL
+3083 ITLANNQIVQSKNL

-3117 ILPSGLYDTAID
+3117 ILPSGLYDTTID

-3154 RITGITI
+3154 KITGITI

-3173 ISIVGSGTGAVI
+3173 ISIVGSGAGAVV

-3226 QSNSMWAIYS
+3226 QSNNMWAIYS

-3282 QLNYVNPSIG
+3282 RLNYVNPLIG

-3302 NGWQLLYRYAVS
+3302 NGWQLLYRYAIS
-3314 ASIDWTQSYRVV
+3314 ASVDWTQSYRVV

-3352 TFDGAVFDGEAVN
+3352 TFDGSVFDGEAVN
-3365 ELRFVLI
+3365 ELRFVLT

-3385 QYIDLFFTSV
+3385 KYLDLFFTSV

-3414 KAQHNLGELRQPVTY
+3414 KAQHNIGELSQPVNY
-3429 QIDNLSNFQEYVSEV
+3429 QIDNLSNFQDYVSEV

-3449 KVREY
+3449 KIREY
-3454 ISAYSKI
+3454 VSAYSKI

-3473 PTVYDNNK
+3473 PAVYENNK

-3507 NWLDN
+3507 NWLDS

-3520 RLVNGGDGYITEP
+3520 RLVNGGDGYIKEP

-3543 GATARAFFANGKV
+3543 GATARAFFANGKI

-3573 VTLNGG
+3573 VTLDGG
-3579 LSATGTA
+3579 LSTTGIA

-3598 ANMPH
+3598 ADMPH

-3672 DLYTLAVKKSTKKGY
+3672 DLYTLAVKKSTTKGY

-3744 VDYGGVTING
+3744 IDYGGVTING
-3754 LGFDVAAGWGALP
+3754 LGFGIAAGWGALP

-3791 QSFTLPYTPS
+3791 RSFTLPYTPS
-3801 ASTILNVYHVR
+3801 ASTILNVYYVR

-3864 STTNISVGDTVTC
+3864 STTNVSVGDTVTC
-3877 SAIAAFSLNTTVTSI
+3877 SAVAAFSLNTTVTAI

-3913 SIIFTRTLV
+3913 SIIFTRTLA
-3922 QPTDFSIFSNGNVT
+3922 QPTNFSIFSNGNVT
-3936 LAIPLLN
+3936 LATPLLN
-3943 GIQLNIITESEPM
+3943 GIQLNIITESEPI

-3962 YGTVNQINTNAI
+3962 YGTVNQTNTNAI

-4072 VFDQPIVGSANIK
+4072 VFDQPITGSANIK

-4104 SSPRAVVVKVGST
+4104 SSPRAVVVKVGSI

-4128 YKNKQ
+4128 YQNKL

-4142 NSTVSIFSLGFS
+4142 NSIVSIFSLGFS

-4196 KLFKTDNTYVSANRI
+4196 KLFKTDSTYVSANRI

-4216 IPPAVGSVINYIIV
+4216 TPPAVGSVINYIIV

-4245 PTNGSST
+4245 PTNGAQT
-4252 YALQYPIGDALPLE
+4252 YALQYPIGDRLPLE
-4266 TNIIVRVNQSILTG
+4266 TNVIIRVNQSILTG
-4280 PNNSYFTIANSKLDY
+4280 PNNSYFTVANGKLDY
-4295 TIDPTV
+4295 MIDPTV
-4301 FLPYSVAIGDI
+4301 FLPYSVAIEDI

-4330 LSGITV
+4330 LGGITI

-4350 LIVSIVSDQQYTYN
+4350 LIVSIVTDQQYTYN
-4364 PVAGTITFKEVYD
+4364 PVAGTITFKETYD

-4414 YFYYKSITGGIL
+4414 YFYYKSLTGGIL

-4466 NNSLSDKITLITY
+4466 NISLPDKITLITY

-4485 NGIAY
+4485 TGIAY

-4513 VTALRYNDATI
+4513 VTALNYNDATI
-4524 TVADASSF
+4524 TVADASKF
-4532 DLPNTANNKPGIIEI
+4532 DLPNTTNNKPGIIEI

-4571 TGTPTVHNT
+4571 TGTPLVHNT

-4595 VENTVTEQII
+4595 VENTTTEQII

-4635 IPAGY
+4635 IPTGY

-4657 VWAPKTLYAVGI
+4657 VWTPNTTYAVGI

-4775 DVAKFLKSVPGTWYK
+4775 DVAKFLKAVPGTWYK
-4790 DFKQ
+4790 DFKQISTVTTATTFDSNTSFDNTAITFDQG

>member
-26 SNKKFLQATV
+26 ANKKFLQATV

-106 VFGGNTTNHA
+106 VFGGNTANHA

-168 QTEGSDYQYLFT
+168 QTEGADYQYLFT
-180 PNGLTPNPVLT
+180 PDGLTPNPVLT

-208 FSIKVNRNIGKFDRY
+208 FSIKTNRNIGRFDRY
-223 TSGVTG
+223 TSGVTE
-229 AGVVDGRITFEI
+229 AGVVDGQITFEI

-277 ADLLGKKSYT
+277 ADLLGKKTYT
-287 LSNGTRL
+287 LSNGTPL

-302 GGNVTPAEYE
+302 GGNVSPAEYE
-312 TGEYYVE
+312 TGEFYVE
-319 GVGSAIKLINKNI
+319 GVGTAIKLINKNI

-340 ATEAVYF
+340 VTEAVYF

-355 PFGDSSNFASTKDY
+355 PFGDSSNYASIKDY

-386 RWFHKDTIES
+386 RWFHKDMIES

-405 TLDQASRAVRPIIE
+405 TLDQTSRAVRPIIE

-453 SRGYNVDGVPLAQGQ
+453 SRGYNIDGVPLSQGQ

-557 GDTATYPGTNFIGT
+557 GNTDTYSGTDFIGT

-579 STGVVDT
+579 STGSTDPN
-586 SLGFRL
+586 LGFKL

-608 LATDSFQYKLST
+608 LATDTFQYKLST
-620 TTALKTVLIKTGYL
+620 TTALKSISIKTGYL

-648 WQRSVVSTAQAGVRV
+648 WQRSVASTVQAGVRV
-663 YKNSNL
+663 YKNSNI

-674 IDIFDNVNDLSDLLV
+674 IDIFDNVDNLSDLTV
-689 KVYVNGIRLDSSY
+689 RAYVNGIRLDPSKWSLDDK
-702 WAVVNTPVYKQ
+702 PVFKQ
-713 IKLTTAINLSDIL
+713 IKLKTSIATSDVL
-726 TIKVYANQPI
+726 TIKTFTSQPI
-736 NDRGYY
+736 NSNGYY

-764 VSDHVGSIID
+764 VIDHVSSIVD
-774 NIPEWLEVSEES
+774 NLTLFSGIYPGPSNL
-786 SATRTIG
+786 
-793 DQTFD
+793 
-798 PDHENIRDLGNITP
+798 RDLGNITP

-824 SLSIYHTT
+824 SLSIYHIT

-855 FINIATQL
+855 FINIATNL
-863 GIDSN
+863 GVDSN

-901 VQTVLTVVDHR
+901 VQTVLTVVDYR
-912 IKSYPLTNVFS
+912 IKSYPLTKVFS
-923 LGKLS
+923 LDKLS

-937 GFDTGTQLLY
+937 GFDTGTQLLH

-954 QQGFVVLTDT
+954 QQGFVVLTDA
-964 VPLQN
+964 VLLQN

-996 PKYEPSI
+996 PKYEPRI

-1013 RMIQGHDGSQV
+1013 MMIQGHDGSQV

-1034 ILELEKRIYNNIKV
+1034 LLELEKRIYNNIKV
-1048 EYNTSIYDIAD
+1048 TYNTSIYDIAD
-1059 TIPSYNRTNAYSIN
+1059 TIPSYNRTNAYSSN

-1088 LVDKDFTKPLK
+1088 LVDKDFTKPLN

-1111 GHSAPNGSTVPGY
+1111 GHSAPNGTTVPGY

-1147 FTEQPS
+1147 FTEQPT
-1153 WWIEVYGPAPYSRD
+1153 WWIGVYGPAPYSRD

-1181 APGAPAITLTKYVK
+1181 APNVPAITLTKYVK

-1205 ETGNLLSP
+1205 ENGNLLSP

-1240 AAWRRS
+1240 SAWRRS

-1294 SNIKLPNITSSSNRI
+1294 SNIKLPNITSSNNRI

-1333 QYDLTNLAP
+1333 QYDLMNLAP

-1440 TWTELRE
+1440 TWTVLSE

-1484 PIIGGRDATFRKLW
+1484 PITGGRDATFRKLW
-1498 DRTNNLIAP
+1498 DRTKDLIAP
-1507 YGTTFTSVQE
+1507 YGITFTSVQE

-1561 QNWSSGADKWTDW
+1561 QNWSSGVDKWTDW

-1581 FNSIIK
+1581 FNSIIQ

-1599 EASSSFDATSFIKL
+1599 EASSSFDTTSFIKL

-1657 DGTPLEKSYINSFRS
+1657 DGTPLEKTYINSFRS

-1762 ELVKFGQFYL
+1762 EIVKFGQFYL

-1794 LANKPS
+1794 LTSKPS

-1831 MAQHLIGYQKRSYLD
+1831 VAQHLIGYQKRSYLD

-1902 SGAFENIEFIL
+1902 SGAFENIEFVL

-1942 TSNNVYLKPLGYTS
+1942 TPNNVYLKPLGYTS
-1956 TPWPVLTNYQPY
+1956 TPWPVLSNYQPY
-1968 LRSAGYVR
+1968 LRSAGFVR

-1984 KTISDIVNY
+1984 KTISDIVTY
-1993 DVTNF
+1993 DVTTF

-2053 SQTTNINGFYKITSV
+2053 SQTTKINGFYKITSV

-2079 ANWETFAEQS
+2079 ANWETFTEQS
-2089 TVIIYA
+2089 KVIIYA

-2107 DDIIPRKLATG
+2107 DNIIPRKLAAG
-2118 EILWTDNSGDGTW
+2118 EILWTDDSGDGTW
-2131 ATWTYDPVYSQVRF
+2131 ATWSYDPIYSQVRF

-2167 ILGASTANGE
+2167 ILGASTSNGD

-2192 RQLLTKPLVTNQMTL
+2192 RQLVTKPYVTNQITL
-2207 PSQYATVM
+2207 DNLYATVM
-2215 AFSNDGTWLATSSPT
+2215 VFSNDGVWLATSSPE
-2230 VGYAHTRYRSTYDLN
+2230 VSYAYTKHRGTYNSSTAYV
-2245 TSNYIT
+2245 I
-2251 GDIVSTV
+2251 GDIVSVIGTGSTV
-2258 EDTTLYQNYINDLE
+2258 
-2272 ILKIYFQGANYTGPG
+2272 
-2287 YPASA
+2287 
-2292 YSYDILVSQSQG
+2292 
-2304 GASIPSGWI
+2304 
-2313 PAAKAL
+2313 
-2319 QDSYKSWQAELTN
+2319 
-2332 IYFYKALRTVPTN
+2332 YFYRAYASSQN
-2345 TAPPIGQ
+2345 NAPATGQ
-2352 TSNLYWASVPYIP
+2352 KSNSYWESIPYIP
-2365 VDESGTA
+2365 IDDAGTN
-2372 SGLPAQGVVHLYKK
+2372 SGLVAQGVVHLYKK
-2386 DSDNIYT
+2386 DTDNIYS
-2393 LVDSFVSPNPQPNE
+2393 LVDSFVSPTPTASE
-2407 LFGSSIRFFS
+2407 FFGSSLRFFTS
-2417 GVPFGSTNSNFTD
+2417 PGLTD
-2430 QIIVGA
+2430 QLIVGA
-2436 PGSNS
+2436 SGSS
-2441 VYKFAYGSVG
+2441 RVYNFVFGTVG
-2451 EATSAFN
+2451 EASTAFN
-2458 PVGTVG
+2458 PVGTIG

-2469 TSTVGILP
+2469 TSTAGILP

-2488 GQTVTTVLSSTK
+2488 GQTVATVLSSTK

-2507 NSTPSGILTFSITG
+2507 NSTPSGILTFSVAG
-2521 WFFNSVNYADYY
+2521 WFFANY
-2533 AQQLAFNFGAN
+2533 QQSTLYSIPTGRNFGAS
-2544 IVVSGDAKSAYAI
+2544 VVASGDHMSAYAL
-2557 TSAGGVVGKITIITS
+2557 SAVDGINPGKVVVVYKTTPQIIT
-2572 TGYQVL
+2572 GDGVA
-2578 SGTKSTFGTSIALS
+2578 FGTSVALS

-2602 PLASGTSVNQGAVY
+2602 TLASGTSVNQGAVY

-2634 SPENSGFFG
+2634 NPENSGFFG

-2654 VVYSSSGDTLNE
+2654 VVYSSTGDTLNE
-2666 MTFDQTETTFDKKS
+2666 MTFDQTQTTFDKKS

-2691 KVDIYDNYS
+2691 KVDVYDNYS
-2700 SKWVFSETLTT
+2700 TKWVFSESLPT

-2721 GFAVGLNHIIVG
+2721 GFAVGLNHIVVG

-2752 LPNKYTWT
+2752 LPNNYTWT

-2821 IGDDTVIVNA
+2821 IGDATVIVNA

-2848 TTKFIDPYDGEV
+2848 TTKFIDPYDGDIG
-2860 VYRTS
+2860 YRTS

-2870 ATGATVDVYEWVSSV
+2870 ATGATVDVYEWVASI
-2885 YKPADWDNLAD
+2885 YKPADWDTLAD
-2896 TEAGLAKNISGLSLY
+2896 TEAGLANNISGMSLY
-2911 GNTAYSISQTYDTTS
+2911 GNTAYSVSQTYDTVS
-2926 QSYRSIYYFWV
+2926 QSYRSVYYFWV

-2984 KSMLTSDSIVLS
+2984 KPMLTADSIVLS
-2996 IEYWTT
+2996 VEYWTT
-3002 DKTDRNVHSHWKII
+3002 DTTDRNVHSHWKII
-3016 SDEKTTVIPTT
+3016 SDEETTVIPTT

-3040 SNGLPVPD
+3040 ASGLTVPD

-3129 TDAELPYVGVG
+3129 TDAELSYVGVG

-3173 ISIVGSGTGAVI
+3173 ISIVGSGIGAVV

-3282 QLNYVNPSIG
+3282 QLNYINPSIG
-3292 QLVLVRTSST
+3292 QLVLVRTSSI

-3314 ASIDWTQSYRVV
+3314 ASIDWTQSYRVI

-3365 ELRFVLI
+3365 ELRFVLT

-3414 KAQHNLGELRQPVTY
+3414 KARHNIGELRQPVTY

-3454 ISAYSKI
+3454 VSAYSKI

-3543 GATARAFFANGKV
+3543 GATARAFFANGKI

-3579 LSATGTA
+3579 LSTTGTA

-3598 ANMPH
+3598 ADMPH

-3651 IGNSTVTIT
+3651 IGNSTVTII

-3672 DLYTLAVKKSTKKGY
+3672 DLYTLAVKKSTTKGY
-3687 TSYSGTITFATAPA
+3687 TSYSGTITFTTAPA

-3791 QSFTLPYTPS
+3791 HSFILPYTPS
-3801 ASTILNVYHVR
+3801 ASTILNVYYVR

-3836 TITASTTQTALAP
+3836 TITASTTQPALAP

-3864 STTNISVGDTVTC
+3864 STTNVSVGDTVTC
-3877 SAIAAFSLNTTVTSI
+3877 SAVAAFSLNTKVTAI

-3913 SIIFTRTLV
+3913 SIVFTRTLA

-3936 LAIPLLN
+3936 LATPLLN
-3943 GIQLNIITESEPM
+3943 GIQLNIITESEPI

-3962 YGTVNQINTNAI
+3962 YGTVNQTNTNAI

-4085 VDNYLANGSNNSF
+4085 VDNYIANGSNNSF

-4128 YKNKQ
+4128 YQNKQ

-4182 VTSLIYLNGVAISP
+4182 VTSLIYLNGIAISP
-4196 KLFKTDNTYVSANRI
+4196 KLFKTDSTYVSANRI

-4216 IPPAVGSVINYIIV
+4216 IPPAVGSVINYVIV

-4245 PTNGSST
+4245 PTNGSNT

-4266 TNIIVRVNQSILTG
+4266 TNVLVRVNQSILTG
-4280 PNNSYFTIANSKLDY
+4280 PNNSYFTIANGKLDY
-4295 TIDPTV
+4295 MIDPTV

-4330 LSGITV
+4330 LGGITI

-4350 LIVSIVSDQQYTYN
+4350 LIVSIVADQQYTYN
-4364 PVAGTITFKEVYD
+4364 PVAGTITFKETYD
-4377 NTNVV
+4377 NTNIV

-4399 INVSSSLALTPDTVT
+4399 VNVSSSLALTPDTVT

-4426 SLDRSIIND
+4426 SLNRSIIND
-4435 SYVWVVKNG
+4435 SYVWVIKNG

-4459 VSITLAS
+4459 VSITLAT
-4466 NNSLSDKITLITY
+4466 NNSLTDKVTLITY

-4485 NGIAY
+4485 TGIAY

-4513 VTALRYNDATI
+4513 VTALHYNDATI
-4524 TVADASSF
+4524 TVADASKF
-4532 DLPNTANNKPGIIEI
+4532 DLPNTSNNKPGIIEI

-4595 VENTVTEQII
+4595 VENTTTEQII

-4627 YSTGYVSS
+4627 YSTGYISS
-4635 IPAGY
+4635 IPTGY

-4657 VWAPKTLYAVGI
+4657 VWAPKTTYAVGI

-4690 TTDTAKWTFFIGNI
+4690 TSDTAKWTFFIGNI

-4709 PYMVHNINQ
+4709 PYKVHNINQ

-4738 LKQVRLTNRLAIGTQ
+4738 LKQVRLTNKLAIGTQ

-4790 DFKQ
+4790 DSKQ

>member
-1 MAISN
+1 MATSN

-11 NSVAANFLPNFYKTD
+11 NSVAVNFLPNFYKTD
-26 SNKKFLQATV
+26 ANKKFLQATV

-71 DQRQDYQLEPSFTVK
+71 AQRQDYQFEPSFTVK

-92 TFFKDYQDYINQIN
+92 TFFKDYQDYINQIA

-133 KFVNFQSYYWLPYGP
+133 KFVNFQNYYWLPYGP
-148 DTITIFG
+148 DTIRIFG

-162 TYTVEL
+162 TYTVQL
-168 QTEGSDYQYLFT
+168 QTEGADYQYLFT
-180 PNGLTPNPVLT
+180 PDGLTPNPVLT
-191 LYRGQTYVF
+191 LYRGQTYIF
-200 DITSPGNP
+200 EITSPGNP
-208 FSIKVNRNIGKFDRY
+208 FSIKINRNIGKFDRY
-223 TSGVTG
+223 TDGVTG
-229 AGVVDGRITFEI
+229 SGVVDGKITFEI
-241 PLNAPSTLYYQSETD
+241 PLNAPSNLYYQSETD

-268 TEDTYIDVA
+268 QEDTYIDVE
-277 ADLLGKKSYT
+277 ADILGKKTYT
-287 LSNGTRL
+287 LTNGISL

-302 GGNVTPAEYE
+302 SGNVSPAKYA
-312 TGEYYVE
+312 TGEFYVE
-319 GVGSAIKLINKNI
+319 GVGSSIKLINKNI
-332 LEIVTTYT
+332 LEVITTYT
-340 ATEAVYF
+340 VTEAVYF

-355 PFGDSSNFASTKDY
+355 PFSDSSNFASTKDY
-369 ITINRASR
+369 LTINRASR

-386 RWFHKDTIES
+386 RWFHKDAIES
-396 VAAYLGNTI
+396 TAAYLGQTI
-405 TLDQASRAVRPIIE
+405 SLDQVSRAVRPIIE

-427 NFGTLAVSDVDV
+427 NFGTLAVSDVDI
-439 IDTFTKDA
+439 IDTFTKDV

-453 SRGYNVDGVPLAQGQ
+453 SRGYNVDGVPLVQGQ
-468 LVLFT
+468 LILFT

-480 KNNIYRVTFTNILGY
+480 KNNIYQVTFLNILGY
-495 RQIHLEPVTQPAL
+495 RQIHLELVTQPVL
-508 NNVVLIRQGK
+508 NNVVLVKQGN

-532 KLSQQKTNTN
+532 KLSQQKTSIN

-557 GDTATYPGTNFIGT
+557 GNTDTYPGTNFIGT

-579 STGVVDT
+579 STGVADT
-586 SLGFRL
+586 NLGFNL

-608 LATDSFQYKLST
+608 LATDTFQYKLST
-620 TTALKTVLIKTGYL
+620 TTALKTLLIKTGYL
-634 ISQDYAGNPVYQNG
+634 TTQDYAGNTVYQNG
-648 WQRSVVSTAQAGVRV
+648 WQRSLVSTVQAGIRV

-674 IDIFDNVNDLSDLLV
+674 IDIFDNINELSDLIV
-689 KVYVNGIRLDSSY
+689 RVYVNGIRLDPSS
-702 WAVVNTPVYKQ
+702 WSLVDKPVYKQ
-713 IKLTTAINLSDIL
+713 INLATSIATSDIL
-726 TIKVYANQPI
+726 TIKTFAKQSI
-736 NDRGYY
+736 NSNGYY

-753 NDEIGDFTLGE
+753 NEEIGDFTLGE
-764 VSDHVGSIID
+764 VIDHVSSIVD
-774 NIPEWLEVSEES
+774 NLTMFSGIYPGASNL
-786 SATRTIG
+786 
-793 DQTFD
+793 
-798 PDHENIRDLGNITP
+798 RDLGNITP

-855 FINIATQL
+855 FISIASQL
-863 GIDSN
+863 GVDST
-868 PVNQVDMILNR
+868 PVAQVDMILNR
-879 INKDKPKTFPYYFS
+879 INKDKPKTFPYFFS

-901 VQTVLTVVDHR
+901 IQTVLTVVDYR
-912 IKSYPLTNVFS
+912 IKTYPLTTVFS
-923 LGKLS
+923 LDILS

-947 GRDYTFD
+947 GKDYTFN
-954 QQGFVVLTDT
+954 QQGFIVLTDI
-964 VPLQN
+964 VPLKN
-969 NNTITIRE
+969 NDTITIRE
-977 YDDTDG
+977 YDNTDG
-983 SFVPETPSKLGIW
+983 SFVPETPTKLGIW
-996 PKYEPSI
+996 PKYEPKI
-1003 YLDTSLVTPV
+1003 YLDTSLITPTL
-1013 RMIQGHDGSQV
+1013 MIQGHDGSQV

-1034 ILELEKRIYNNIKV
+1034 LLELEKRIYNNIKV

-1059 TIPSYNRTNAYSIN
+1059 TIPSYNRTNAYSIS

-1088 LVDKDFTKPLK
+1088 LVNKDFTKPLK
-1099 YDLNNSFTYNYA
+1099 YDLNNSFTYNYL
-1111 GHSAPNGSTVPGY
+1111 GHSAPDGTTVPGY

-1138 HICPWEMLG
+1138 HTNPWEMLG
-1147 FTEQPS
+1147 FTEAPS
-1153 WWIEVYGPAPYSRD
+1153 WWVQVYGPAPYSRD

-1181 APGAPAITLTKYVK
+1181 KPGVPAITLTKYVK
-1195 TFLMNHIPVD
+1195 PFLMNYIPVD
-1205 ETGNLLSP
+1205 DVGNLLSP
-1213 LASGLARGTVTQ
+1213 SISGLARGTVTQ
-1225 QTANDFVFG
+1225 QTNSDFVFG

-1246 SHFPFSTIL
+1246 SHFPFSIIL
-1255 ASMILTPANTFG
+1255 TSMLLTPAKTFG

-1294 SNIKLPNITSSSNRI
+1294 SDVVLPNITASVSRV
-1309 QTAGVINYLT
+1309 QTAGIINYLI
-1319 NYILSDNLKSYTDY
+1319 NYILSDNLKSYTEY
-1333 QYDLTNLAP
+1333 KYDLTNIAP

-1364 TYASSNVVFI
+1364 TYASSNVVFV
-1374 PQDDYNIILNSSS
+1374 PQDDYTIILNSSS
-1387 PVKKIVYSGVIITK
+1387 PVKKIVYSGVIVTK
-1401 VVSGYE
+1401 VASGYE
-1407 VKGYSQTQPFFK
+1407 VKGYSQTQPFFN
-1419 YYQYTQSGVTLNVGG
+1419 YYQYTQSGVTINVGG

-1440 TWTELRE
+1440 TWTASQE

-1456 AQQYYRVLV
+1456 AQQYYRVLT

-1473 EPKYYQALSKL
+1473 ESKYYQSLSSL
-1484 PIIGGRDATFRKLW
+1484 PIVGGRDATFRKLW
-1498 DRTNNLIAP
+1498 DRTTALVAP
-1507 YGTTFTSVQE
+1507 YGLTFISVQE

-1537 EFNKNLGAVTNWETS
+1537 EFNKNLGTVTNWETS

-1561 QNWSSGADKWTDW
+1561 QNWSSGTDKWTDW
-1574 RPNVVIP
+1574 RPSVAIP
-1581 FNSIIK
+1581 FNSIVK
-1587 YNGDYYRSVRNV
+1587 YNGDYYRSIRIV
-1599 EASSSFDATSFIKL
+1599 EASLTFDSANFVKL

-1618 IGSGVISLSP
+1618 VGSGVISLSP
-1628 SADKITFNTTLAVV
+1628 SADKITFNTTLSVV

-1672 DNAVSYSSTTNDGI
+1672 DNAVSYSSTSNDGI
-1686 YGASFYLVQK
+1686 YGASFYLIQK

-1729 VSVGWTGGFDAP
+1729 VSIGWNGGFDAP

-1762 ELVKFGQFYL
+1762 EVVKYGQFYL
-1772 QASPVGNFVPG
+1772 QADPTGNFVPG
-1783 AELLDQTQWLK
+1783 AELLDQHQWLR
-1794 LANKPS
+1794 LTSKPS
-1800 PKLIPNWT
+1800 SKLIPNWT

-1820 DSDNFDATQQQ
+1820 DSDNFDATQQKV
-1831 MAQHLIGYQKRSYLD
+1831 AQHLIGYQKRSYLD

-1902 SGAFENIEFIL
+1902 SGAFENIEFVL
-1913 DEGQFKINPQGF
+1913 DEAQFKINPQGF

-1942 TSNNVYLKPLGYTS
+1942 TPNNVYLKPLGYTS
-1956 TPWPVLTNYQPY
+1956 APWPILANYQPY

-1984 KTISDIVNY
+1984 NTISDIVNY
-1993 DVTNF
+1993 DVTYF

-2019 DIDFKVTDITYD
+2019 DVNFKVTSITYD
-2031 SNVLTITLVDFVGL
+2031 NNVLTITLRDIVTL
-2045 PVGTWIGI
+2045 TVGTWVGI

-2068 TLNSFTVSATP
+2068 TLNEFKVSATP
-2079 ANWETFAEQS
+2079 TAWSTFTEQS
-2089 TVIIYA
+2089 KVIIYA
-2095 LLSQRTASIDNI
+2095 LLSQRASSIDNI
-2107 DDIIPRKLATG
+2107 DDIIPRKLAAG
-2118 EILWTDNSGDGTW
+2118 ESLWTDDSGNGTW
-2131 ATWTYDPVYSQVRF
+2131 ATWTYNPVYTPTRF

-2159 VAINAAGN
+2159 VAINASGN
-2167 ILGASTANGE
+2167 ILGVSTSNGD
-2177 IVTWDKASVNTPWIQ
+2177 IVTWDKASVRTSWIQ
-2192 RQLLTKPLVTNQMTL
+2192 RQLITKPYITNQITL
-2207 PSQYATVM
+2207 ATLYATVI
-2215 AFSNDGTWLATSSPT
+2215 AFSNDGSWLATGSPG
-2230 VGYAHTRYRSTYDLN
+2230 VGYAYTRYKGVYNSA
-2245 TSNYIT
+2245 TSYVI
-2251 GDIVSTV
+2251 GDIISVAGAGSTV
-2258 EDTTLYQNYINDLE
+2258 
-2272 ILKIYFQGANYTGPG
+2272 
-2287 YPASA
+2287 
-2292 YSYDILVSQSQG
+2292 
-2304 GASIPSGWI
+2304 
-2313 PAAKAL
+2313 
-2319 QDSYKSWQAELTN
+2319 
-2332 IYFYKALRTVPTN
+2332 YFYRALVTTQNHAPETGQKAN
-2345 TAPPIGQ
+2345 A
-2352 TSNLYWASVPYIP
+2352 YWESIPYIP
-2365 VDESGTA
+2365 IDDAGSNST
-2372 SGLPAQGVVHLYKK
+2372 LLAQGVVHLYKK

-2393 LVDSFVSPNPQPNE
+2393 LVDSFVSPAPTVNE
-2407 LFGSSIRFFS
+2407 LFGSSLRFFT
-2417 GVPFGSTNSNFTD
+2417 STTNGFTD
-2430 QIIVGA
+2430 QLIVGA
-2436 PGSNS
+2436 TGSS
-2441 VYKFAYGSVG
+2441 KVYNFAFGTVS
-2451 EATSAFN
+2451 EATTAFN
-2458 PVGTVG
+2458 PVGTLG

-2488 GQTVTTVLSSTK
+2488 GQTVSAVIDSKTLQLS
-2500 LELTGSP
+2500 GSS
-2507 NSTPSGILTFSITG
+2507 NSTPSGILTFSVAG
-2521 WFFNSVNYADYY
+2521 WFFTNY
-2533 AQQLAFNFGAN
+2533 QLSTLYSIPTGRNFGST
-2544 IVVSGDAKSAYAI
+2544 ISVSGDHTSAYAL
-2557 TSAGGVVGKITIITS
+2557 SAVNGIN
-2572 TGYQVL
+2572 
-2578 SGTKSTFGTSIALS
+2578 SGTVVVIYKTVPQTLIGTGIAFGTSLALS
-2592 NDGTYLVVSD
+2592 NDGTYLVISD
-2602 PLASGTSVNQGAVY
+2602 PLASGSSVNQGLVY
-2616 VYKRT
+2616 VYKRIG
-2621 NSSYTLYQTIVNH
+2621 NSYTLYQTIVNH

-2643 SKVAFMSDRTL
+2643 SKVAFMTDRTL
-2654 VVYSSSGDTLNE
+2654 VIYSSSGDTVNE

-2691 KVDIYDNYS
+2691 KVDVYDNYS
-2700 SKWVFSETLTT
+2700 TKWVFSESLLTS
-2711 TNTLNDGYGT
+2711 NTLNDGYGI
-2721 GFAVGLNHIIVG
+2721 GFAVGLDHIIVG

-2752 LPNKYTWT
+2752 LPNTFTWT
-2760 KTHTEIV
+2760 KAHTEIA

-2778 LYNRTTGELVKH
+2778 LYNRKTGELIKH

-2811 SSFYDPAEYT
+2811 NSFYDPAEYT
-2821 IGDDTVIVNA
+2821 VGNDTVIINV
-2831 DNSWTT
+2831 DKPWTT

-2848 TTKFIDPYDGEV
+2848 TTKFIDPYDEDI

-2870 ATGATVDVYEWVSSV
+2870 ATGATVDIYEWVSSV

-2896 TEAGLAKNISGLSLY
+2896 TEAGLAKNISGKSLY

-2926 QSYRSIYYFWV
+2926 QSFRSVYYFWV
-2937 KNKTIVPNVTGRY
+2937 KNKTIVPNISGRY

-2956 ASLIANPRGQGYEY
+2956 ALLIGNPRGQGYEY
-2970 LSLTGINSFNLTNV
+2970 LSLTGIDSFNLTNA
-2984 KSMLTSDSIVLS
+2984 KSMLTADSVVLS
-2996 IEYWTT
+2996 VEYWTT

-3016 SDEKTTVIPTT
+3016 SDEETTVIPTT

-3040 SNGLPVPD
+3040 SNGLTVPD

-3083 ITLAKNQIVQSKNL
+3083 ITLAKNQIVQAKNL
-3097 TNLEKYDAYPDYV
+3097 TNLEKYDVYPDYV

-3117 ILPSGLYDTAID
+3117 ILPSGLYDTTID
-3129 TDAELPYVGVG
+3129 TDAELSYVGVG
-3140 AFKRPNLTP
+3140 AFKRPDLTP
-3149 IIVDG
+3149 VIVDG

-3161 NSAGIGYLYPPF
+3161 NSAGLGYLYPPF
-3173 ISIVGSGTGAVI
+3173 ISIVGSGIGAVI
-3185 RATINT
+3185 RATINP

-3206 YDTNTV
+3206 YGTNTV
-3212 AVVRDYSVLVYSDS
+3212 AIVRDYSVLVYSDS
-3226 QSNSMWAIYS
+3226 QSNNTWAIYS
-3236 YDPTGKV
+3236 YDPTGKI

-3248 SKTYDVRDYWEY
+3248 SKTYDVRDYW
-3260 TDWYATGY
+3260 TKVDWYATGY

-3282 QLNYVNPSIG
+3282 QLNSINPTIG
-3292 QLVLVRTSST
+3292 KLVLVRTAST
-3302 NGWQLLYRYAVS
+3302 NGWQLLYRYAISSSV
-3314 ASIDWTQSYRVV
+3314 DWTQNYHVV
-3326 GVQKGTI
+3326 GVQNGTI

-3342 FDTSIGYDDS
+3342 SNTSIGYDDS

-3365 ELRFVLI
+3365 ELRLVLT
-3372 ALKNDILT
+3372 ALKNDILI
-3380 DDLKQ
+3380 DELKQ

-3414 KAQHNLGELRQPVTY
+3414 KAQHNIGDLSQPVNY
-3429 QIDNLSNFQEYVSEV
+3429 QIDNLSNFQEYVNEV

-3454 ISAYSKI
+3454 VSAYSKI

-3473 PTVYDNNK
+3473 PAVYENNK
-3481 IVNVNTWITNGK
+3481 ILNVNTWITNGT
-3493 IQADNAAIQTYPWK
+3493 IQADNVAIQTYPWK

-3512 VGFIVTEL
+3512 VGFIVIDL
-3520 RLVNGGDGYITEP
+3520 RLVDGGNGYVTEP
-3533 VVKITSDSGS
+3533 VVKITSDSGA
-3543 GATARAFFANGKV
+3543 GATARAFFANGKI

-3573 VTLNGG
+3573 VTLDGG

-3586 ARVVAVIGNSVE
+3586 ARVVAVIGNSVN

-3603 GVVRSSLVK
+3603 GVVRSSLIK

-3618 TQSYY
+3618 AQSYY

-3633 AGSGSKLQFNLT
+3633 VGSGSKLQFNLV

-3651 IGNSTVTIT
+3651 IGSSTVTIT

-3672 DLYTLAVKKSTKKGY
+3672 DLYTLAVKKSTTKGY

-3701 NLSTIKVT
+3701 NLSVIKVT

-3729 ITGQIGNDLSQLMSG
+3729 QTGQIGNDLSQLMSG
-3744 VDYGGVTING
+3744 IDYGGVTING
-3754 LGFDVAAGWGALP
+3754 LGFDIAAGWGALP

-3791 QSFTLPYTPS
+3791 HSFTLPYTPS
-3801 ASTILNVYHVR
+3801 ASTVLNVYYVR
-3812 TNTLTYTSNGLD
+3812 TSTLSYTSNGLD

-3830 VSNRTP
+3830 ASNRTP
-3836 TITASTTQTALAP
+3836 IVTASTTQTSLAP
-3849 VTLSGTAGTRLLRVN
+3849 LTLSGTAGTKLLRVN
-3864 STTNISVGDTVTC
+3864 STTNVRVGDTVTC
-3877 SAIAAFSLNTTVTSI
+3877 TAIAAFSLNTTVTAV

-3898 VTLSQILYLN
+3898 VTLSQILYLDVSN
-3908 VPTSS
+3908 GSTIV
-3913 SIIFTRTLV
+3913 FTRTLA
-3922 QPTDFSIFSNGNVT
+3922 QPIDFSIFSNGNVT
-3936 LAIPLLN
+3936 LATPLLS
-3943 GIQLNIITESEPM
+3943 GTQLNIITEAEPV

-3962 YGTVNQINTNAI
+3962 YGTVGQTNTSAI

-3996 AGDKFIWRQSTSDGS
+3996 AGDRFIWRQSTSDGS

-4058 EVVPGQVVDAVAIK
+4058 EVVPGQVVDTVAIK
-4072 VFDQPIVGSANIK
+4072 VFDQPITGSANIK
-4085 VDNYLANGSNNSF
+4085 VDNYRADGSNSSF
-4098 AITQTP
+4098 IITQTP

-4117 IKQYTTDYTVD
+4117 IKQYNTDYTVD
-4128 YKNKQ
+4128 YKNKRI
-4133 VNFTSAPAA
+4133 NFTSPPAA
-4142 NSTVSIFSLGFS
+4142 TAIVSIFSLGFN

-4161 DYFIANGATL
+4161 DYFVTDGSTL

-4182 VTSLIYLNGVAISP
+4182 VTSLIYLDGIAISP
-4196 KLFKTDNTYVSANRI
+4196 KLFKTDSTYVSANRI
-4211 GIQFS
+4211 GIKFS
-4216 IPPAVGSVINYIIV
+4216 TPPAVGSIINYIIV
-4230 SGNQQTFAITKTELV
+4230 SGNQQTFAVTKTEIV
-4245 PTNGSST
+4245 PTNGSNT
-4252 YALQYPIGDALPLE
+4252 YALQYPIGDSLPLE
-4266 TNIIVRVNQSILTG
+4266 TNVIVRVNQSILIG
-4280 PNNSYFTIANSKLDY
+4280 PNNSYFTIANSNLDY
-4295 TIDPTV
+4295 TIDPTK
-4301 FLPYSVAIGDI
+4301 FLPYSVSIGDI
-4312 RILANGKLL
+4312 KILANGKLL
-4321 TIGSDYIIN
+4321 AIGSDYTIN
-4330 LSGITV
+4330 LSGITI
-4336 SINQTVYD
+4336 SINQTVYET
-4344 KYLGKQ
+4344 YVGKQ
-4350 LIVSIVSDQQYTYN
+4350 LIVSIIADQQYTYDPLLN
-4364 PVAGTITFKEVYD
+4364 AITFKQVYT
-4377 NTNVV
+4377 NTDIV

-4414 YFYYKSITGGIL
+4414 YFNYKSITGGIL
-4426 SLDRSIIND
+4426 ALNRSIIND

-4466 NNSLSDKITLITY
+4466 GTVVTDKVTLITY

-4485 NGIAY
+4485 SGIAY

-4513 VTALRYNDATI
+4513 LNTLHYNDISI

-4532 DLPNTANNKPGIIEI
+4532 DLPNTANNRPGIIEI

-4555 AINGNVL
+4555 AVNGNVL

-4571 TGTPTVHNT
+4571 TGTPAIHNA

-4595 VENTVTEQII
+4595 VENTITEQII

-4627 YSTGYVSS
+4627 YDTGYTSS
-4635 IPAGY
+4635 IPTGY

-4657 VWAPKTLYAVGI
+4657 IWTPNTAYAVGI

-4709 PYMVHNINQ
+4709 PYKVHNVNQ

-4738 LKQVRLTNRLAIGTQ
+4738 SKQVRLTNKLAIGTQ

-4767 VNILNDST
+4767 VNILKDST
-4775 DVAKFLKSVPGTWYK
+4775 DVAKFLKAVPGTWYK

>member
-11 NSVAANFLPNFYKTD
+11 SSVAVNFLPNFYKTD
-26 SNKKFLQATV
+26 ANKKFLQATV

-64 VYIEAPT
+64 VYIDAPT

-86 DALGNP
+86 DGLGNP

-106 VFGGNTTNHA
+106 VFGGNTNSHA

-128 HIDWD
+128 HINWD
-133 KFVNFQSYYWLPYGP
+133 MFVNFQNYYWLPYGP
-148 DTITIFG
+148 DTIKIFG

-168 QTEGSDYQYLFT
+168 QTEGSDYQYVFT
-180 PNGLTPNPVLT
+180 PDGLTPNPVLT
-191 LYRGQTYVF
+191 LYRGQKYVF

-223 TSGVTG
+223 TDGVTG
-229 AGVVDGRITFEI
+229 AGVVAGTITFDI

-268 TEDTYIDVA
+268 NEDTYINVG
-277 ADLLGKKSYT
+277 ADILGKKTYT
-287 LSNGTRL
+287 LPNGTRL

-302 GGNVTPAEYE
+302 GGNVSPASYA

-319 GVGSAIKLINKNI
+319 GVGSSIKLINKNI
-332 LEIVTTYT
+332 LEVITTYT
-340 ATEAVYF
+340 VTEAVYF

-355 PFGDSSNFASTKDY
+355 PFSDSSNFASTKDY
-369 ITINRASR
+369 LTINRASR

-396 VAAYLGNTI
+396 TAAYLGQTI
-405 TLDQASRAVRPIIE
+405 TLDQTARAVRPIIE

-427 NFGTLAVSDVDV
+427 NFGTLAVDDVDV
-439 IDTFTKDA
+439 IDTFTKDV

-453 SRGYNVDGVPLAQGQ
+453 SRGYNIDGVPLVQGQ

-495 RQIHLEPVTQPAL
+495 RQIHLELVTQPIL
-508 NNVVLIRQGK
+508 NNVVLVKQGTR
-518 KNQGQMY
+518 NQGQMY
-525 WYNGTTW
+525 WYTGSTW
-532 KLSQQKTNTN
+532 KLAQQKSSTS
-542 QAPLFDI
+542 QPPLFDI

-557 GDTATYPGTNFIGT
+557 GDTDTYPGTSFIGT

-579 STGVVDT
+579 STGVVDPH
-586 SLGFRL
+586 LGFRL

-608 LATDSFQYKLST
+608 LATDTFKYKLST

-634 ISQDYAGNPVYQNG
+634 TTQDYAGNTLYQNG
-648 WQRSVVSTAQAGVRV
+648 WQRSAVSTVQAGVRV

-689 KVYVNGIRLDSSY
+689 KVYINGIRLDSSY
-702 WAVVNTPVYKQ
+702 WSVVSNPVYKQ
-713 IKLTTAINLSDIL
+713 IKLKTDIAKSDIL
-726 TIKVYANQPI
+726 TIRTFAKQPI
-736 NDRGYY
+736 NDKGYY
-742 EIPINLQNNPM
+742 EIPVNLQNNPM

-764 VSDHVGSIID
+764 VSDHVSSIID
-774 NIPEWLEVSEES
+774 NIPEWLEFSEEF
-786 SATRTIG
+786 ANTQTVG

-855 FINIATQL
+855 FINIATNL
-863 GIDSN
+863 GVDSN
-868 PVNQVDMILNR
+868 PVDQVDMILNR
-879 INKDKPKTFPYYFS
+879 INKDKPTTFPYYFS
-893 DMVPYGSF
+893 DMIPYGSF
-901 VQTVLTVVDHR
+901 MQTVLKVVDYR
-912 IKSYPLTNVFS
+912 IKSYPLTNVFT
-923 LGKLS
+923 LDTLS
-928 NQAVGVYLN
+928 NRAVGVYLN

-947 GRDYTFD
+947 GKDYTFD
-954 QQGFVVLTDT
+954 QQGFIVLTDT
-964 VPLQN
+964 VLLHN
-969 NNTITIRE
+969 NDTITIRE
-977 YDDTDG
+977 YDNTDG
-983 SFVPETPSKLGIW
+983 SFVPETPTKLGLW
-996 PKYEPSI
+996 PKYEPKI
-1003 YLDTSLVTPV
+1003 YLDTSFVTPTK
-1013 RMIQGHDGSQV
+1013 MIQGHDGSQV

-1034 ILELEKRIYNNIKV
+1034 LLELEKRIYNNIKV

-1059 TIPSYNRTNAYSIN
+1059 TIPSYNRTNAYSID

-1099 YDLNNSFTYNYA
+1099 YDLNNSFTYNYL
-1111 GHSAPNGSTVPGY
+1111 GHSAPNGTTVPGY
-1124 WRGVYRWLLDTDRP
+1124 WRGIYRWLLDTDRP

-1147 FTEQPS
+1147 FTDQPS
-1153 WWIEVYGPAPYSRD
+1153 WWVNLYGPAPYTRD
-1167 NRVMWQDIADGVVR
+1167 NRVMWQDIANGVVR
-1181 APGAPAITLTKYVK
+1181 KPGVPVITLTKYVK
-1195 TFLMNHIPVD
+1195 TFLMDHIPVD
-1205 ETGNLLSP
+1205 DNGNLLSP
-1213 LASGLARGTVTQ
+1213 LISGLARGTVTQ
-1225 QTANDFVFG
+1225 RTNSDFVFG

-1240 AAWRRS
+1240 SAWRRS
-1246 SHFPFSTIL
+1246 SHFPFSVIL
-1255 ASMILTPANTFG
+1255 TSMLLTPANTFG

-1294 SNIKLPNITSSSNRI
+1294 SDIVLPNVTSSENRA
-1309 QTAGVINYLT
+1309 QTAGIINYLI
-1319 NYILSDNLKSYTDY
+1319 NYIQSDNLKSYTDY
-1333 QYDLTNLAP
+1333 QYDLMNLSP

-1350 FTSKQKFNLLLDSK
+1350 FTSKQKFNLLLDSR

-1374 PQDDYNIILNSSS
+1374 PQDDYTIILNSSS

-1401 VVSGYE
+1401 VNSGYE

-1440 TWTELRE
+1440 TWTALSE

-1456 AQQYYRVLV
+1456 AQQYYRVLA

-1473 EPKYYQALSKL
+1473 EPKYYQALDKL
-1484 PIIGGRDATFRKLW
+1484 PIVGGRDATFRKLW
-1498 DRTNNLIAP
+1498 DRTNDLILP
-1507 YGTTFTSVQE
+1507 YGTTFTSVQD

-1537 EFNKNLGAVTNWETS
+1537 EFNKNLGTVTNWETS

-1561 QNWSSGADKWTDW
+1561 QNWSSGIDKWTDW
-1574 RPNVVIP
+1574 RPNVAIS
-1581 FNSIIK
+1581 FNSIVK

-1599 EASSSFDATSFIKL
+1599 EASSAFDQTNFIKL

-1618 IGSGVISLSP
+1618 VGSGVISLSP

-1642 DDIGNPFNGYEIFKV
+1642 DDIGNSFNGYEIFKV

-1686 YGASFYLVQK
+1686 YGATFYLIQK
-1696 EQVLLLNNSTMFN
+1696 EQVVLLNNSTMFN

-1715 ASGYRQER
+1715 ATGYRQER

-1729 VSVGWTGGFDAP
+1729 VSVGWNGGFDAP
-1741 GFIFDEAVITE
+1741 GFVFDEAVITE

-1762 ELVKFGQFYL
+1762 EVVKYGQYYL
-1772 QASPVGNFVPG
+1772 QADPAGNFVPG
-1783 AELLDQTQWLK
+1783 TEILDQKQWLK
-1794 LANKPS
+1794 LTSKPS
-1800 PKLIPNWT
+1800 SKLIPNWT

-1831 MAQHLIGYQKRSYLD
+1831 VAQHLIGYQKRSYLN

-1902 SGAFENIEFIL
+1902 SGAFENIEFVL
-1913 DEGQFKINPQGF
+1913 DESQFKINPQGF

-1936 DYIIRQ
+1936 DYVIRQ
-1942 TSNNVYLKPLGYTS
+1942 TPNNVYLKPLGYTS
-1956 TPWPVLTNYQPY
+1956 APWPALSNYQPY

-1976 ASEVFVSL
+1976 ASEVYVSL
-1984 KTISDIVNY
+1984 ATISDIVNY
-1993 DVTNF
+1993 DVTYF

-2019 DIDFKVTDITYD
+2019 DVNFRVTDITYD
-2031 SNVLTITLVDFVGL
+2031 SNVLTVTLRDIVTL
-2045 PVGTWIGI
+2045 KVGTWVGI

-2068 TLNSFTVSATP
+2068 TLNSFTVSASP
-2079 ANWETFAEQS
+2079 ATWATFTEQS
-2089 TVIIYA
+2089 EVIIYA
-2095 LLSQRTASIDNI
+2095 LLSQRTSSIDNI
-2107 DDIIPRKLATG
+2107 DDIIPRKLISG
-2118 EILWTDNSGDGTW
+2118 ERLWTDNSGDGTW

-2159 VAINAAGN
+2159 VSINANGN
-2167 ILGASTANGE
+2167 ILGASTANGD
-2177 IVTWDKASVNTPWIQ
+2177 IVTWDKASVTTSWIQ
-2192 RQLLTKPLVTNQMTL
+2192 RQLITKPFVTNQITL
-2207 PSQYATVM
+2207 ASLYATVM
-2215 AFSNDGTWLATSSPT
+2215 AFSNDGIWLATGSPG
-2230 VGYAHTRYRSTYDLN
+2230 VGYAYTRHKGTYNSSTAYV
-2245 TSNYIT
+2245 I
-2251 GDIVSTV
+2251 GDIVSVTGAGSTV
-2258 EDTTLYQNYINDLE
+2258 YFYRAFGNTQNN
-2272 ILKIYFQGANYTGPG
+2272 A
-2287 YPASA
+2287 PASGQKSNT
-2292 YSYDILVSQSQG
+2292 YWE
-2304 GASIPSGWI
+2304 SI
-2313 PAAKAL
+2313 
-2319 QDSYKSWQAELTN
+2319 
-2332 IYFYKALRTVPTN
+2332 
-2345 TAPPIGQ
+2345 
-2352 TSNLYWASVPYIP
+2352 PYIP
-2365 VDESGTA
+2365 VDDAGSNST
-2372 SGLPAQGVVHLYKK
+2372 LLAQGVVHLYKK

-2393 LVDSFVSPNPQPNE
+2393 LVDSFVSPTPTVNE
-2407 LFGSSIRFFS
+2407 LFGSSLRFFT
-2417 GVPFGSTNSNFTD
+2417 STSNGFTD
-2430 QIIVGA
+2430 QLIVGA
-2436 PGSNS
+2436 SGSS
-2441 VYKFAYGSVG
+2441 KVYNFAFGTVG
-2451 EATSAFN
+2451 EATTAFN

-2469 TSTVGILP
+2469 TSTAGILP

-2488 GQTVTTVLSSTK
+2488 GQTVSIVINSKTLQLS
-2500 LELTGSP
+2500 GSP
-2507 NSTPSGILTFSITG
+2507 NSTPSGILTFSVAG
-2521 WFFNSVNYADYY
+2521 WFFANY
-2533 AQQLAFNFGAN
+2533 QLSTLYSIPTGRNFGN
-2544 IVVSGDAKSAYAI
+2544 NVVVSGDHLSAYAL
-2557 TSAGGVVGKITIITS
+2557 SAIDGINLGKVVVVYKNTPQTL
-2572 TGYQVL
+2572 TGN
-2578 SGTKSTFGTSIALS
+2578 GIAFGTSLALS

-2700 SKWVFSETLTT
+2700 SKWVFSETLLT

-2733 APTTIDQTLS
+2733 APTTLDQTLS

-2778 LYNRTTGELVKH
+2778 LYNRKTGELIKH

-2821 IGDDTVIVNA
+2821 IGNDSVVINI
-2831 DNSWTT
+2831 DRPWTT

-2848 TTKFIDPYDGEV
+2848 TTKFIDPYDEDI

-2896 TEAGLAKNISGLSLY
+2896 TETGLAKNISGKSLY
-2911 GNTAYSISQTYDTTS
+2911 GNTAYSVSQTYDTIS
-2926 QSYRSIYYFWV
+2926 QSYRSVYYFWV
-2937 KNKTIVPNVTGRY
+2937 KNKTIVPNVAGRY
-2950 ISAAEV
+2950 ISASEV

-2970 LSLTGINSFNLTNV
+2970 LALTGINSFNLTNA
-2984 KSMLTSDSIVLS
+2984 KSMLTADNVVLS

-3016 SDEKTTVIPTT
+3016 SEEETTVIPTT

-3040 SNGLPVPD
+3040 ANGLTVPD

-3083 ITLAKNQIVQSKNL
+3083 ITLAGNQIVQAKNL

-3110 TLVDGTK
+3110 TLIDGTK
-3117 ILPSGLYDTAID
+3117 ILPSGLYDTTVD
-3129 TDAELPYVGVG
+3129 TDAELSYVGVG
-3140 AFKRPNLTP
+3140 AFKRPDLTP

-3154 RITGITI
+3154 KITGITI
-3161 NSAGIGYLYPPF
+3161 NSAGLGYLYPPF
-3173 ISIVGSGTGAVI
+3173 INIVGSGIGAVV

-3226 QSNSMWAIYS
+3226 QSNNTWAIYS

-3260 TDWYATGY
+3260 IDWYATGY
-3268 NQFSAADYG
+3268 NQYSAADYG

-3282 QLNYVNPSIG
+3282 ELNYIDVPIG
-3292 QLVLVRTSST
+3292 KLVLVRTST
-3302 NGWQLLYRYAVS
+3302 THGWQLLYKYAIS
-3314 ASIDWTQSYRVV
+3314 TSIDWTQSYHVV
-3326 GVQKGTI
+3326 GVQQGTI

-3342 FDTSIGYDDS
+3342 TNTSIGYDDS

-3365 ELRFVLI
+3365 ELRFVLN

-3380 DDLKQ
+3380 DNLKQ
-3385 QYIDLFFTSV
+3385 KYIDLFFTSV

-3414 KAQHNLGELRQPVTY
+3414 KAQHNIGELSQPVNY
-3429 QIDNLSNFQEYVSEV
+3429 QIDNLSNFQAYVDEV

-3449 KVREY
+3449 KIREY
-3454 ISAYSKI
+3454 VSAYSKV
-3461 DDSRTMVSDFDL
+3461 DNSRTMVSDFDL

-3543 GATARAFFANGKV
+3543 GATARAFFANGKI

-3573 VTLNGG
+3573 VTLDGG

-3586 ARVVAVIGNSVE
+3586 ARVVAIIGNSVE

-3618 TQSYY
+3618 AQSYY

-3633 AGSGSKLQFNLT
+3633 IGSGSKLQFNLV

-3672 DLYTLAVKKSTKKGY
+3672 DLYTLAVKKSTTKGY

-3701 NLSTIKVT
+3701 NLSVIKVT

-3729 ITGQIGNDLSQLMSG
+3729 QTGQIGNDLSQLMSG
-3744 VDYGGVTING
+3744 IDYGGVTING

-3781 DYIVTVAAGV
+3781 DYIVTVGAGV
-3791 QSFTLPYTPS
+3791 HSFTLPYTPS
-3801 ASTILNVYHVR
+3801 VNTILNIYYVR
-3812 TNTLTYTSNGLD
+3812 TNTQSYTSNGQD

-3830 VSNRTP
+3830 PSNRTP
-3836 TITASTTQTALAP
+3836 IITASTTQTSLAP
-3849 VTLSGTAGTRLLRVN
+3849 LPASGTAGTRLLRVN
-3864 STTNISVGDTVTC
+3864 STTKVRLGDTVTC
-3877 SAIAAFSLNTTVTSI
+3877 TSVAAFSLNTVVTAI

-3898 VTLSQILYLN
+3898 ITLSQILYQD
-3908 VPTSS
+3908 VSTSS
-3913 SIIFTRTLV
+3913 TIVFTRTLA

-3936 LAIPLLN
+3936 LTTPLVS
-3943 GIQLNIITESEPM
+3943 GTQLNIITESEPT

-3962 YGTVNQINTNAI
+3962 YGTVNQTNTSAI

-3985 TFTIPNTFTVL
+3985 IFAIPNTFTVL
-3996 AGDKFIWRQSTSDGS
+3996 AGDRFIWRQSTSDGS

-4023 TGGNLAYSTA
+4023 SGGNLAYSTA
-4033 TGLSA
+4033 TGLSS

-4072 VFDQPIVGSANIK
+4072 VFDQPITGSANIK
-4085 VDNYLANGSNNSF
+4085 VDNYVADGSNNSF
-4098 AITQTP
+4098 VITQTP

-4128 YKNKQ
+4128 YKNKR
-4133 VNFTSAPAA
+4133 VNFTAAPAA

-4161 DYFIANGATL
+4161 DYFVADGSTS

-4182 VTSLIYLNGVAISP
+4182 VTSLVYLNGVAISP

-4211 GIQFS
+4211 GIQFGV
-4216 IPPAVGSVINYIIV
+4216 PPAVGSVINYIIV
-4230 SGNQQTFAITKTELV
+4230 SGNQQTFAITKTELI
-4245 PTNGSST
+4245 PTNGSNT
-4252 YALQYPIGDALPLE
+4252 YALQYPIGDRLPLE
-4266 TNIIVRVNQSILTG
+4266 TNFIVRVNQTILTG

-4295 TIDPTV
+4295 TIDPTT
-4301 FLPYSVAIGDI
+4301 FLPYSVSIGDI

-4321 TIGSDYIIN
+4321 AIGSDYTIN
-4330 LSGITV
+4330 LSGITI

-4364 PVAGTITFKEVYD
+4364 PVSGSITFKESYD
-4377 NTNVV
+4377 NTNIV

-4426 SLDRSIIND
+4426 ALNRSIVND

-4444 TLLTPAIDYKLNDDR
+4444 ILLTPAIDYKLNDDR

-4466 NNSLSDKITLITY
+4466 GTVVTDKVTLITY

-4485 NGIAY
+4485 TGIAY

-4513 VTALRYNDATI
+4513 VNTLHYNDTSI

-4555 AINGNVL
+4555 AVNGNVL

-4571 TGTPTVHNT
+4571 TGTPTIHNA

-4595 VENTVTEQII
+4595 VENTITEQII

-4614 NIITPTKASTTWS
+4614 NIITPTKASTTWT
-4627 YSTGYVSS
+4627 YSAGYTSS
-4635 IPAGY
+4635 IPTGY

-4657 VWAPKTLYAVGI
+4657 VWTPNTAYAVGI

-4690 TTDTAKWTFFIGNI
+4690 TTDTTKWTFFIGNI

-4709 PYMVHNINQ
+4709 PYKVHNINQ

-4738 LKQVRLTNRLAIGTQ
+4738 SKQVRLTNKLAIGTQ
-4753 VTVVKRQGIAWDST
+4753 VTVVKRQGVAWDST

-4775 DVAKFLKSVPGTWYK
+4775 DVAKFLKAVPGIWYK
-4790 DFKQ
+4790 DFKQISTVSIATSFDNDTSFDGTSATFDQG

>member
-11 NSVAANFLPNFYKTD
+11 NKVSVNFLPNFYKTD
-26 SNKKFLQATV
+26 ANKKFLQATV
-36 DQIVQPGAVK
+36 DQLVQPGAVK

-51 IGRKTAKAAVGDD
+51 IGRKPAKAAMKDD
-64 VYIEAPT
+64 VYIDAPT
-71 DQRQDYQLEPSFTVK
+71 AQRQNYQLEPSFTVK

-92 TFFKDYQDYINQIN
+92 TFFKDYQDYINQIG
-106 VFGGNTTNHA
+106 VFGGNTDNHA
-116 RLNAQEF
+116 RLNSQEF

-133 KFVNFQSYYWLPYGP
+133 KFVNFQNYYWLPYGP
-148 DTITIFG
+148 DTIRIFG

-162 TYTVEL
+162 TYTVQL
-168 QTEGSDYQYLFT
+168 QTEGADYQYLFT
-180 PNGLTPNPVLT
+180 PDGLTPNPVIT
-191 LYRGQTYVF
+191 LYRGQTYIF
-200 DITSPGNP
+200 EITSPGNP
-208 FSIKVNRNIGKFDRY
+208 FSIKINRTIGRFDRY
-223 TSGVTG
+223 TDGVTG
-229 AGVVDGRITFEI
+229 GGVVDGTIKFEI
-241 PLNAPSTLYYQSETD
+241 PANAPSTLYYQSETD

-268 TEDTYIDVA
+268 KEDTYIDVA
-277 ADLLGKKSYT
+277 ADILGKKTYT
-287 LSNGTRL
+287 LSNGTAL

-302 GGNVTPAEYE
+302 GGNVLPAKYA
-312 TGEYYVE
+312 TGEFYVE
-319 GVGSAIKLINKNI
+319 GVGSSIKLINKDI
-332 LEIVTTYT
+332 LEVITTYT
-340 ATEAVYF
+340 VTEAVYF

-355 PFGDSSNFASTKDY
+355 PFSDSSNFASTKDY
-369 ITINRASR
+369 LTINRSSR

-386 RWFHKDTIES
+386 RWFHKDTIEA

-405 TLDQASRAVRPIIE
+405 TLDQTARAVRPIIE
-419 FNADLKLF
+419 FTADLKLF

-439 IDTFTKDA
+439 VDTFTKDV

-453 SRGYNVDGVPLAQGQ
+453 SRGYNVDGVPLVQGQ
-468 LVLFT
+468 LILFT

-495 RQIHLEPVTQPAL
+495 RQIHLELVTQP
-508 NNVVLIRQGK
+508 VVGNTVLVKQGN

-525 WYNGTTW
+525 WYNGSTW
-532 KLSQQKTNTN
+532 KLSQQKTKIN
-542 QAPLFDI
+542 QPPLFDI

-557 GDTATYPGTNFIGT
+557 GDTDTYPGTNFIGT

-579 STGVVDT
+579 STGVTDT
-586 SLGFRL
+586 ALGFNL
-592 TYKNINNIGDI
+592 TYKNISNIGDI

-608 LATDSFQYKLST
+608 LATDTFQYKLST
-620 TTALKTVLIKTGYL
+620 TTALTTLYIKKGYL
-634 ISQDYAGNPVYQNG
+634 TTQDYAGNFVYQNG
-648 WQRSVVSTAQAGVRV
+648 WQRSSVSTVQAGVRV
-663 YKNSNL
+663 FKTGNL

-674 IDIFDNVNDLSDLLV
+674 IDIFDKVDNLSDLIV
-689 KVYVNGIRLDSSY
+689 RVYVNGIRLDPSLWSL
-702 WAVVNTPVYKQ
+702 VDKPVYKQ
-713 IKLTTAINLSDIL
+713 IVLKTNILTTDIL
-726 TIKVYANQPI
+726 TIKTFAKQPI
-736 NDRGYY
+736 NSNGYY

-764 VSDHVGSIID
+764 VIDHVSSIVD
-774 NIPEWLEVSEES
+774 NLTMFSGIYPGPSNL
-786 SATRTIG
+786 
-793 DQTFD
+793 
-798 PDHENIRDLGNITP
+798 RDLGNITP

-832 SEINNIVRAI
+832 SEINNIVLAI

-855 FINIATQL
+855 FISIASQL
-863 GIDSN
+863 GVDSN
-868 PVNQVDMILNR
+868 PVGQVDMILNR

-893 DMVPYGSF
+893 DMVPYGSIM
-901 VQTVLTVVDHR
+901 QTVLTVVDYR
-912 IKSYPLTNVFS
+912 IKSYPLTKVFS
-923 LGKLS
+923 LDTLS

-947 GRDYTFD
+947 GKDYTFD
-954 QQGFVVLTDT
+954 QQGFIVLTDT
-964 VPLQN
+964 VTLN
-969 NNTITIRE
+969 NNDTITIRE
-977 YDDTDG
+977 YDNTDG
-983 SFVPETPSKLGIW
+983 SFVPETPTKLGIW
-996 PKYEPSI
+996 PKYEPKI

-1013 RMIQGHDGSQV
+1013 NMIQGHDGSQV
-1024 AAYNDYRDAI
+1024 AAYNDYRDAVL
-1034 ILELEKRIYNNIKV
+1034 LELEKRIYNNIKV
-1048 EYNTSIYDIAD
+1048 KYNTSVYDIAD
-1059 TIPSYNRTNAYSIN
+1059 TIPSYNRSNSYSID

-1088 LVDKDFTKPLK
+1088 LVDKEFTKPLN

-1111 GHSAPNGSTVPGY
+1111 GLSAPDGTTVPGY

-1147 FTEQPS
+1147 FTSQPS
-1153 WWIEVYGPAPYSRD
+1153 WWVSVYGPLPYSRD

-1181 APGAPAITLTKYVK
+1181 QPGVPAITLTKYVK
-1195 TFLMNHIPVD
+1195 PFLMKHIPVD
-1205 ETGNLLSP
+1205 ESGNLLSP
-1213 LASGLARGTVTQ
+1213 LVSGLARGTVTQ
-1225 QTANDFVFG
+1225 QTDSDFVFG

-1246 SHFPFSTIL
+1246 SHFPFSI
-1255 ASMILTPANTFG
+1255 ILTSMLLRPANTFG
-1267 VLLDRSRIIRNLAGQ
+1267 VLLDRSRIVRNLADQ
-1282 LVYSD
+1282 LVYSE

-1294 SNIKLPNITSSSNRI
+1294 SDVLLPNATSSNNRI
-1309 QTAGVINYLT
+1309 QTAGIINYLI
-1319 NYILSDNLKSYTDY
+1319 NYILSDNLKSYSAY
-1333 QYDLTNLAP
+1333 QYDLLNLAP

-1374 PQDDYNIILNSSS
+1374 PQDDYTIILNSSS
-1387 PVKKIVYSGVIITK
+1387 PVKKIVYSGVIVSK
-1401 VVSGYE
+1401 VTSGYE
-1407 VKGYSQTQPFFK
+1407 VKGYSRTQPFFK
-1419 YYQYTQSGVTLNVGG
+1419 YYQYTQSGVTINVGG

-1440 TWTELRE
+1440 AWTASRS

-1473 EPKYYQALSKL
+1473 ESKYYQALSSL
-1484 PIIGGRDATFRKLW
+1484 PITGGRDATFRKLW
-1498 DRTNNLIAP
+1498 DRTKELIVP
-1507 YGTTFTSVQE
+1507 YSTTFTSVQE

-1537 EFNKNLGAVTNWETS
+1537 EFNKNLGTVTNWETS

-1574 RPNVVIP
+1574 RPNVAIP
-1581 FNSIIK
+1581 FNLIVK
-1587 YNGDYYRSVRNV
+1587 YNGDYYRSVRNI
-1599 EASSSFDATSFIKL
+1599 EASSTFDPANFIKL

-1618 IGSGVISLSP
+1618 VGSGVISLSP

-1642 DDIGNPFNGYEIFKV
+1642 DDIGNAFNGYEIFKV

-1672 DNAVSYSSTTNDGI
+1672 DNAVSYSSTSNDGI
-1686 YGASFYLVQK
+1686 YGASFYLIQK
-1696 EQVLLLNNSTMFN
+1696 EQVVLLNNSTMFN

-1723 ITVAGY
+1723 ITVAGH
-1729 VSVGWTGGFDAP
+1729 VSVGWNGGFNAP
-1741 GFIFDEAVITE
+1741 GFIFDEAIITE
-1752 WQPWKDYNIG
+1752 WQSWKDYDIG
-1762 ELVKFGQFYL
+1762 EVVKYGQFYL
-1772 QASPVGNFVPG
+1772 QADPTGHFVPG
-1783 AELLDQTQWLK
+1783 TELLDQRQWLT
-1794 LANKPS
+1794 LTGRPS
-1800 PKLIPNWT
+1800 SKLIPNWT

-1820 DSDNFDATQQQ
+1820 DSDNFDATQQKV
-1831 MAQHLIGYQKRSYLD
+1831 AQHLIGYQKRSYLD

-1902 SGAFENIEFIL
+1902 SGAFENIEFVL
-1913 DEGQFKINPQGF
+1913 DEAQFKINPQGF
-1925 YLVSQPDPNAL
+1925 YLVGQPDPNAL
-1936 DYIIRQ
+1936 DFIIRQ
-1942 TSNNVYLKPLGYTS
+1942 IPNNVYLKPLGYTS
-1956 TPWPVLTNYQPY
+1956 KPWPVLENYQPY

-1984 KTISDIVNY
+1984 NTISDIVNY
-1993 DVTNF
+1993 DVTYF
-1998 NNGSYVS
+1998 NNGAYVS
-2005 CAFEGTSWNVYRFT
+2005 CAFEDNSWNVYRFT
-2019 DIDFKVTDITYD
+2019 DVNFSVTDITYNN
-2031 SNVLTITLVDFVGL
+2031 NVLTVTLRDIVLLKVGAY
-2045 PVGTWIGI
+2045 VGI
-2053 SQTTNINGFYKITSV
+2053 SQTTNINGFYKIISV
-2068 TLNSFTVSATP
+2068 TLNSFTVNASP
-2079 ANWETFAEQS
+2079 AQWSIFTEQS
-2089 TVIIYA
+2089 KVIIYA
-2095 LLSQRTASIDNI
+2095 LLSQRASSIDNI
-2107 DDIIPRKLATG
+2107 DDIIPRKLAAG
-2118 EILWTDNSGDGTW
+2118 ERLWTDDSGDGTW
-2131 ATWTYDPVYSQVRF
+2131 ATWTYDPVYTPTRL
-2145 FNSTPA
+2145 FNSTPT
-2151 TGLNYGRS
+2151 TGLSYGRF
-2159 VAINAAGN
+2159 VAINASGN
-2167 ILGASTANGE
+2167 ILGVSTANGD
-2177 IVTWDKASVNTPWIQ
+2177 IVTWDKASVKTSWIQ
-2192 RQLLTKPLVTNQMTL
+2192 RQLITTPYVTNQITL
-2207 PSQYATVM
+2207 ASLYATVM
-2215 AFSNDGTWLATSSPT
+2215 TFSNDGTWLATSSPG
-2230 VGYAHTRYRSTYDLN
+2230 VGYAYTRYKGVYNGSTSYL
-2245 TSNYIT
+2245 I
-2251 GDIVSTV
+2251 GDIISVAGAGSTV
-2258 EDTTLYQNYINDLE
+2258 
-2272 ILKIYFQGANYTGPG
+2272 
-2287 YPASA
+2287 
-2292 YSYDILVSQSQG
+2292 
-2304 GASIPSGWI
+2304 
-2313 PAAKAL
+2313 
-2319 QDSYKSWQAELTN
+2319 
-2332 IYFYKALRTVPTN
+2332 YFYRALVN
-2345 TAPPIGQ
+2345 TQNNAPATGQ
-2352 TSNLYWASVPYIP
+2352 AANAYWESVPYIP
-2365 VDESGTA
+2365 IDDAGSNSTL
-2372 SGLPAQGVVHLYKK
+2372 SAQGIVHLYKK

-2393 LVDSFVSPNPQPNE
+2393 LVDSFVSPTPTVNE
-2407 LFGSSIRFFS
+2407 LFGSSLRFFT
-2417 GVPFGSTNSNFTD
+2417 STTNGFTD
-2430 QIIVGA
+2430 QLIVGA
-2436 PGSNS
+2436 AGTSK
-2441 VYKFAYGSVG
+2441 VYNFAFGTVG
-2451 EATSAFN
+2451 EATTAFN

-2464 GIIAV
+2464 GTIAV

-2477 GMTVTGTGFTG
+2477 GMTVTGTGFTS
-2488 GQTVTTVLSSTK
+2488 GQTVSVVINSKTLQLS
-2500 LELTGSP
+2500 GSP
-2507 NSTPSGILTFSITG
+2507 NSTPSGILTFSVAG
-2521 WFFNSVNYADYY
+2521 WFFTNY
-2533 AQQLAFNFGAN
+2533 QQSTLYGIPAGRNFGAT
-2544 IVVSGDAKSAYAI
+2544 ISVSGDHTSAYALSAVNGI
-2557 TSAGGVVGKITIITS
+2557 NLGTVVVVYKTVPQTLIGTSIA
-2572 TGYQVL
+2572 
-2578 SGTKSTFGTSIALS
+2578 FGTSIALS
-2592 NDGTYLVVSD
+2592 SDGTYLVVSD
-2602 PLASGTSVNQGAVY
+2602 TLATDTSVNQGSVY
-2616 VYKRT
+2616 VYKRIS
-2621 NSSYTLYQTIVNH
+2621 NSYTLYQTIINH
-2634 SPENSGFFG
+2634 IPENSGLFG
-2643 SKVAFMSDRTL
+2643 SKVEFMSDSTL
-2654 VVYSSSGDTLNE
+2654 VIYSSRGDTINE
-2666 MTFDQTETTFDKKS
+2666 MTFDQTQTTFDKHS

-2700 SKWVFSETLTT
+2700 SKWVFSESLST

-2721 GFAVGLNHIIVG
+2721 GFAVGSNHIIVG

-2752 LPNKYTWT
+2752 LPNTFTWT
-2760 KTHTEIV
+2760 KTHTESV

-2821 IGDDTVIVNA
+2821 VGNDTVIVNV
-2831 DNSWTT
+2831 DKPWNT

-2848 TTKFIDPYDGEV
+2848 TTKFIDPYDQDI

-2870 ATGATVDVYEWVSSV
+2870 AAGATVDIYEWVSSI
-2885 YKPADWDNLAD
+2885 YKPVDWDNLAD
-2896 TEAGLAKNISGLSLY
+2896 TEVGLAKNISGKSLY
-2911 GNTAYSISQTYDTTS
+2911 GNTAYSVSQTYDTTS
-2926 QSYRSIYYFWV
+2926 QSFRSVYYFWV
-2937 KNKTIVPNVTGRY
+2937 KNKTIVPNVSGRY

-2956 ASLIANPRGQGYEY
+2956 AALIGNPRGQGYEY
-2970 LSLTGINSFNLTNV
+2970 LSLTGIDSFNLTNA
-2984 KSMLTSDSIVLS
+2984 KSMLTADSIVLS
-2996 IEYWTT
+2996 VEYWTT

-3016 SDEKTTVIPTT
+3016 SDEGTTVIPTT
-3027 IEQKWFDSLCGRD
+3027 IEQKWFDSLCGKD

-3073 ALKQFIEQVN
+3073 ALKQFMEQVN
-3083 ITLAKNQIVQSKNL
+3083 IILSKNQIVQAKNL
-3097 TNLEKYDAYPDYV
+3097 TNLEKYDTYPDYV

-3117 ILPSGLYDTAID
+3117 ILPSGLYDTTID
-3129 TDAELPYVGVG
+3129 TDAELSYVGIG
-3140 AFKRPNLTP
+3140 AFKRPDLTP

-3154 RITGITI
+3154 MITGITI
-3161 NSAGIGYLYPPF
+3161 NSAGLGYLYPPF
-3173 ISIVGSGTGAVI
+3173 IDIVGSGIGAVV

-3191 LGQITGATISSAGEG
+3191 LGQITGATISSAGQG
-3206 YDTNTV
+3206 YNANTV
-3212 AVVRDYSVLVYSDS
+3212 AIVRDYSVLAYSDT
-3226 QSNSMWAIYS
+3226 QSNGAWAIYS
-3236 YDPTGKV
+3236 YDPAGKV

-3248 SKTYDVRDYWEY
+3248 SKTYDVRDYWQY

-3282 QLNYVNPSIG
+3282 QLNSINPTIG
-3292 QLVLVRTSST
+3292 KLVLVRTSST
-3302 NGWQLLYRYAVS
+3302 TGWQLLYRYAIS
-3314 ASIDWTQSYRVV
+3314 SSIDWTQSYHVV

-3342 FDTSIGYDDS
+3342 ANTSIGYDDS
-3352 TFDGAVFDGEAVN
+3352 TFDGAVFDGEAIN
-3365 ELRFVLI
+3365 ELRIVLN
-3372 ALKNDILT
+3372 ALKTDILT

-3385 QYIDLFFTSV
+3385 KYIDLFFTSV

-3414 KAQHNLGELRQPVTY
+3414 KAQHNIGELSQPVNY
-3429 QIDNLSNFQEYVSEV
+3429 QIDNLSNFQAYVNEV

-3454 ISAYSKI
+3454 VSAYSKI
-3461 DDSRTMVSDFDL
+3461 DNSNTMVSDFDL
-3473 PTVYDNNK
+3473 PAVYDNNK
-3481 IVNVNTWITNGK
+3481 IVSINTWITNGK

-3520 RLVNGGDGYITEP
+3520 RIVTGGDGYLTEP
-3533 VVKITSDSGS
+3533 VVKITSDSGT
-3543 GATARAFFANGKV
+3543 GATARAFFANGKI
-3556 NRIVLLTNGSKY
+3556 NRIVLLTRGSKY

-3573 VTLNGG
+3573 VTLDGG

-3586 ARVVAVIGNSVE
+3586 ARVVAVIGNSFE

-3618 TQSYY
+3618 TQAYY

-3633 AGSGSKLQFNLT
+3633 VGTGAKLQFNLV
-3645 WAPDIK
+3645 WSPDIK
-3651 IGNSTVTIT
+3651 IGSSSVTIT

-3666 EILVLR
+3666 EIPVLR
-3672 DLYTLAVKKSTKKGY
+3672 DLYTLAVKKSTTKGY

-3701 NLSTIKVT
+3701 NLAVIKVT

-3717 NAADRTQFYYDP
+3717 NAADRTHFYYDP
-3729 ITGQIGNDLSQLMSG
+3729 QTGQIGNDLSQLMSG
-3744 VDYGGVTING
+3744 IDYGGVTING

-3781 DYIVTVAAGV
+3781 DYIVTVSAGV
-3791 QSFTLPYTPS
+3791 NSFTLPYTPS
-3801 ASTILNVYHVR
+3801 ASTLLNIYYVR
-3812 TNTLTYTSNGLD
+3812 TSTLSYTSNGLD
-3824 VKYSYT
+3824 VRYSYT
-3830 VSNRTP
+3830 ASNRTP
-3836 TITASTTQTALAP
+3836 VVTASTTQTSLAP

-3864 STTNISVGDTVTC
+3864 STTKINLGDIVTC
-3877 SAIAAFSLNTTVTSI
+3877 TAIAAFSLNTTVTAI

-3898 VTLSQILYLN
+3898 VTLSQILYLDVSN
-3908 VPTSS
+3908 GSTIV
-3913 SIIFTRTLV
+3913 FTRTLV

-3936 LAIPLLN
+3936 LATPLLS
-3943 GIQLNIITESEPM
+3943 GTQLNIITEAEPV

-3962 YGTVNQINTNAI
+3962 YGTGSQTNASAI
-3974 MSSITASGSTA
+3974 MTSITASGSTA

-3996 AGDKFIWRQSTSDGS
+3996 AGDRFIWRQSTSDGS

-4048 VTPTTSPAPE
+4048 VTSTTSPAPE
-4058 EVVPGQVVDAVAIK
+4058 EVVPGQVVDTVAIK
-4072 VFDQPIVGSANIK
+4072 VFDQPITGSANIK
-4085 VDNYLANGSNNSF
+4085 VDNYISDGSNSTF
-4098 AITQTP
+4098 VITQTP

-4117 IKQYTTDYTVD
+4117 IKRYATDYTVD
-4128 YKNKQ
+4128 YKNKLI
-4133 VNFTSAPAA
+4133 NFASAPPA
-4142 NSTVSIFSLGFS
+4142 NSIVSIFSLGFN

-4161 DYFIANGATL
+4161 DYFVTDGATL

-4182 VTSLIYLNGVAISP
+4182 VTSLIYIDGLAISP
-4196 KLFKTDNTYVSANRI
+4196 RLFKTDSTYVSANRI
-4211 GIQFS
+4211 GIRFG
-4216 IPPAVGSVINYIIV
+4216 IPPPAGSIINYIIV
-4230 SGNQQTFAITKTELV
+4230 SGNQQTFAITKTESV
-4245 PTNGSST
+4245 PTNGATT
-4252 YALQYPIGDALPLE
+4252 YALQYPIGDRLPLE
-4266 TNIIVRVNQSILTG
+4266 TNVIVRVNQSILTG
-4280 PNNSYFTIANSKLDY
+4280 PNNSYFTIANKTLDY
-4295 TIDPTV
+4295 TIDPTI
-4301 FLPYSVAIGDI
+4301 FLPYSVSIGDI
-4312 RILANGKLL
+4312 KILANGTLL
-4321 TIGSDYIIN
+4321 SIGSDYTIN
-4330 LSGITV
+4330 LSGITI

-4344 KYLGKQ
+4344 TYVGKQ
-4350 LIVSIVSDQQYTYN
+4350 LIASIASDQQYTYN
-4364 PVAGTITFKEVYD
+4364 PVLNSITFKQVYT
-4377 NTNVV
+4377 NTDVV

-4414 YFYYKSITGGIL
+4414 YFNYKSITGGIL
-4426 SLDRSIIND
+4426 SLNRSIIND

-4466 NNSLSDKITLITY
+4466 GTVVTDKVTLITY

-4485 NGIAY
+4485 SGIAY

-4513 VTALRYNDATI
+4513 AKTLNYNDVTI
-4524 TVADASSF
+4524 TVADATTF
-4532 DLPNTANNKPGIIEI
+4532 DLPSTANNRPGIIEI

-4555 AINGNVL
+4555 AITGNVL

-4571 TGTPTVHNT
+4571 TGTPLIHNA

-4595 VENTVTEQII
+4595 VENTITEQVI

-4614 NIITPTKASTTWS
+4614 NIITPTKATTTWS
-4627 YSTGYVSS
+4627 YATGYTSS
-4635 IPAGY
+4635 IPTGY

-4657 VWAPKTLYAVGI
+4657 VWTPNTTYAVGI

-4690 TTDTAKWTFFIGNI
+4690 TSDTAKWTFFIGNI
-4704 RLKKK
+4704 RLKKR
-4709 PYMVHNINQ
+4709 PYKVHNVNQ

-4731 DFAVNGS
+4731 DFAVTGS
-4738 LKQVRLTNRLAIGTQ
+4738 AKQVRLTNKLAIGTQ

-4775 DVAKFLKSVPGTWYK
+4775 DVAKFLKAVPGTWYK
-4790 DFKQ
+4790 DFKQISTVSTATSFDSATSFDGTSATFDQG